1 MLQRL
6 LTLLLLSLIL
16 LPPAARADDAID
28 QIEALL
34 QSVPKSDTPENQK
47 LRESYQQALQ
57 FAREAERYREQS
69 KAYQQILI
77 DYPKESARLKES
89 LHNYQPADRPPLT
102 SLKEEPLRQAIG
114 LSSNRQLNLRKER
127 QGVMDSLNQL
137 ESTGQEYHLRV
148 DDLRK
153 QLQLTRS
160 QLERLS
166 FSSESD
172 RQQEAQLLLTRM
184 KEQSLSDR
192 IQMLE
197 LEQLSAQQR
206 NDLGKLKLQ
215 ELNLAIAD
223 EDEWQASLLTQ
234 QNQLRREKTEQALEE
249 SERLRKQLTTD
260 MPLLLEQQQQNQALS
275 IQLGTLEDQIERVQD
290 EQRSVDKN
298 LFELNELVNS
308 VREQLEWLQISNAY
322 GENLRSKLSDLPPLF
337 PLDKLE
343 SAIVNARMA
352 KYQYESEQDGL
363 KDTRQLRDKLL
374 AEEEVT
380 LDRPQLSVLDNLLK
394 ARRQLLT
401 RLNDASD
408 TLIQEQ
414 TRLKLLYSRQNSK
427 IDEIRE
433 ISASHLF
440 WMPDVRPFTPQVMLG
455 IPAALTLAF
464 NPDNWLQLP
473 YAIAEN
479 NPLSLTLA
487 GIGLLVLAWSWF
499 KLARHLNQ
507 YCDHIAPRIG
517 KVTQDKFSLTSRLL
531 LRSLLASLP
540 LPAMVLMVR
549 GLLEGAWQYPFA
561 VAIARGL
568 GEIWFLLLA
577 LVMARHLTLEKGILI
592 HHFRWPK
599 ERVQQVWNQFRTL
612 LLVLIPSFF
621 VQGMANS
628 YQEHAFYDSLGR
640 MAFMIGAL
648 WLLLFFARLN
658 RERLPLTWG
667 QSDMTKPHLLHHF
680 IWNSLMLAPLLAVI
694 GALFGYFY
702 TSRILLRQLE
712 LSLLMGLGCL
722 LVYYLA
728 RRWMLIQRRRLAF
741 ERAKSKRAEILAQ
754 RGRDDN
760 QEELSSE
767 IPDVV
772 EETELDLD
780 TISAQSLGLVRTLL
794 MLGFTM
800 LVVVQWSDLNSAFS
814 FLSNIEVWQVSSKI
828 GGIEQLSAITLQDLM
843 LTAFVFILTVVT
855 ARNLPGLMELT
866 LLQHLSL
873 SPGTGFA
880 LTTTSKYLVIL
891 IGALTGFSMLGID
904 WSKTQWLVAALSVGL
919 GFGLQEIFANFVSG
933 LIILFEKPIRLGDTV
948 TIRDLT
954 GTVTKI
960 KTRATTIVDWDR
972 KEIIVPNKAFITEQ
986 FINWSLSDAITRVK
1000 LRIRIGLTRDPKL
1013 VQRILEESIQAS
1025 TLVLETPTPEVFLI
1039 EFTDSALIYE
1049 IRLYVNNMDHR
1060 MPITHE
1066 VHSLVLEKMQQQGLT
1081 LPHQQIDIHLSR
1093 G

>member
-16 LPPAARADDAID
+16 LPPAVRADDAID

-102 SLKEEPLRQAIG
+102 SLKEEGLRQAIG

-473 YAIAEN
+473 HAIAEN

-531 LRSLLASLP
+531 LRSLLASIP

-561 VAIARGL
+561 VAVARGL

-592 HHFRWPK
+592 HHFRWPR

>member
-16 LPPAARADDAID
+16 LPPAVRADDAID

-102 SLKEEPLRQAIG
+102 SLKEEALRQAIG

-343 SAIVNARMA
+343 SAIVSARMA

-561 VAIARGL
+561 VAVARGL

-592 HHFRWPK
+592 HHFRWPR
-599 ERVQQVWNQFRTL
+599 EQVQKVWGQFRTL

>member
-6 LTLLLLSLIL
+6 LCLMLCLSL
-16 LPPAARADDAID
+16 LPLSVQADDAIT
-28 QIEALL
+28 QVEELL
-34 QSVPKSDTPENQK
+34 QSVPKADSPENQQ

-57 FAREAERYREQS
+57 YARDAQRYREQS

-89 LHNYQPADRPPLT
+89 LHNYQPQSRPPLS
-102 SLKEEPLRQAIG
+102 SLKEEALSQAIS
-114 LSSNRQLNLRKER
+114 LSNNRQLNLRKER
-127 QGVMDSLNQL
+127 QGVTDSLNQL

-148 DDLRK
+148 DELRK
-153 QLQLTRS
+153 QLQQTRA
-160 QLERLS
+160 LLDRLS
-166 FSSESD
+166 FSNESD
-172 RQQEAQLLLTRM
+172 RLQEAQQLAARL

-215 ELNLAIAD
+215 ELNLAITD
-223 EDEWQASLLTQ
+223 EDEWQASLLAQ
-234 QNQLRREKTEQALEE
+234 QNQLRREKTEQALAE
-249 SERLRKQLTTD
+249 SERLRKQLTSD
-260 MPLLLEQQQQNQALS
+260 LPLLQEQQQQNQALS
-275 IQLGTLEDQIERVQD
+275 IQLGALEDQIERVQD
-290 EQRSVDKN
+290 EQRGIDKS
-298 LFELNELVNS
+298 LSGLNDLVNS

-322 GENLRSKLSDLPPLF
+322 GENLRSKLADLPAYF
-337 PLDKLE
+337 PLDMLE
-343 SAIVNARMA
+343 SAIVKARMA
-352 KYQYESEQDGL
+352 KYQYETEQDAL
-363 KDTRQLRDKLL
+363 KDPAQVRNNLL
-374 AEEEVT
+374 GSDGVT
-380 LDRPQLSVLDNLLK
+380 LDRAQRSVLDNLLK

-401 RLNDASD
+401 RLNEASD

-440 WMPDVRPFTPQVMLG
+440 WMPDVRPLSPAVLLG
-455 IPAALTLAF
+455 VPAALGLALD
-464 NPDNWLQLP
+464 PANWLQLP
-473 YAIAEN
+473 RAIAEN
-479 NPLSLTLA
+479 SPMSLTLA
-487 GIGLLVLAWSWF
+487 GIGLLVLAWCWV
-499 KLARHLNQ
+499 KLARHLAQ
-507 YCDHIAPRIG
+507 YSQYIAPRIG

-531 LRSLLASLP
+531 MRSLLAALP
-540 LPAMVLMVR
+540 LPAMVLMVH
-549 GLLEGAWQYPFA
+549 GLLDGAWQYPFA
-561 VAIARGL
+561 VAVARGFH
-568 GEIWFLLLA
+568 EIWFLLLA
-577 LVMARHLTLEKGILI
+577 LLVARHLTLDNGILI
-592 HHFRWPK
+592 LHFRWQK
-599 ERVQQVWNQFRTL
+599 ERVQRVWGQFRTL
-612 LLVLIPSFF
+612 LLVLIPCFF

-640 MAFMIGAL
+640 LAFVVGAL

-658 RERLPLTWG
+658 REKLPLTWG
-667 QSDMTKPHLLHHF
+667 QADMSKPHLLHHF
-680 IWNSLMLAPLLAVI
+680 VWNCLMLAPLLAVL
-694 GALFGYFY
+694 GSLLGYFY

-722 LVYYLA
+722 LAYYLA
-728 RRWMLIQRRRLAF
+728 HRWMLIQRRRLAF
-741 ERAKSKRAEILAQ
+741 DRAKSKRAEILAQ
-754 RGRDDN
+754 REREEDD
-760 QEELSSE
+760 LSSE

-772 EETELDLD
+772 EEPELDLD

-814 FLSNIEVWQVSSKI
+814 FLSNIEVWQVSSKVA
-828 GGIEQLSAITLQDLM
+828 GIEQLSAITLQDLM

-855 ARNLPGLMELT
+855 ARNLPGLMELG

-880 LTTTSKYLVIL
+880 LTTTSKYMVIL

-954 GTVTKI
+954 GTITKI

-1000 LRIRIGLTRDPKL
+1000 LRIRIGLTQEPKR
-1013 VQRILEESIQAS
+1013 VQQLLEQCVRES
-1025 TLVLETPTPEVFLI
+1025 TLVLDTPTPEVFLI

-1049 IRLYVNNMDHR
+1049 IRLYVNSMDHR

-1066 VHSLVLEKMQQQGLT
+1066 VHSLILDKLNQYGMH
-1081 LPHQQIDIHLSR
+1081 LPHQQIDIRMSR

>member
-6 LTLLLLSLIL
+6 LTLLLLSLML
-16 LPPAARADDAID
+16 LPPAVRADDAIA
-28 QIEALL
+28 QAESLL

-77 DYPKESARLKES
+77 DYPKESARLKDS
-89 LHNYQPADRPPLT
+89 LHNYQPAARPSLA
-102 SLKEEPLRQAIG
+102 SLKEEALRQAIG

-298 LFELNELVNS
+298 LFALNELVNS

-322 GENLRSKLSDLPPLF
+322 GENLRSKLSDLPPQF

-363 KDTRQLRDKLL
+363 KDTRQLRDKLM

-380 LDRPQLSVLDNLLK
+380 LDRPQQAVLDNLLK

-479 NPLSLTLA
+479 SPLSLTLA

-531 LRSLLASLP
+531 LRSLLAALP

-549 GLLEGAWQYPFA
+549 GLLEGAWQYPFSVA
-561 VAIARGL
+561 VARGL

-577 LVMARHLTLEKGILI
+577 LVMARHLTLERGILT
-592 HHFRWPK
+592 HHFRWP
-599 ERVQQVWNQFRTL
+599 RAQVQKVWGQFRTL

-667 QSDMTKPHLLHHF
+667 QTDMTKPHLLHHF

-702 TSRILLRQLE
+702 TSRTLLRQLE
-712 LSLLMGLGCL
+712 LSLLVGLGCL

-772 EETELDLD
+772 EENELDLD

-880 LTTTSKYLVIL
+880 LTTTSKYLMIL

-1025 TLVLETPTPEVFLI
+1025 ALVLETPTPEVFLI

-1066 VHSLVLEKMQQQGLT
+1066 VHSLVLEKMQQQGLP

>member
-6 LTLLLLSLIL
+6 LCLMLCLSL
-16 LPPAARADDAID
+16 LPFSAAQADDAVT
-28 QIEALL
+28 QVEELL
-34 QSVPKSDTPENQK
+34 QSVPKTDTPENQQ

-57 FAREAERYREQS
+57 YARDAQRYREQG

-89 LHNYQPADRPPLT
+89 LHNYQPQPRPPLS
-102 SLKEEPLRQAIG
+102 SLKEETLRQAIS
-114 LSSNRQLNLRKER
+114 LSSNRQINLRKER
-127 QGVMDSLNQL
+127 QAVTDSLNQL
-137 ESTGQEYHLRV
+137 ESTGQEYHVRV
-148 DDLRK
+148 DELRK
-153 QLQLTRS
+153 QLLQTRS
-160 QLERLS
+160 QLDRLS
-166 FSSESD
+166 FSNESD
-172 RQQEAQLLLTRM
+172 RLQEAQQLATRL

-215 ELNLAIAD
+215 ELNLAITD
-223 EDEWQASLLTQ
+223 EDEWQNSLLNQ
-234 QNQLRREKTEQALEE
+234 QNQLRREKTEQALAE
-249 SERLRKQLTTD
+249 SERLRRQLTSD
-260 MPLLLEQQQQNQALS
+260 LPLLQEQQQQNQALS
-275 IQLGTLEDQIERVQD
+275 LQLGALEDQIERVQD
-290 EQRSVDKN
+290 EQRGIDTS
-298 LFELNELVNS
+298 LSGLNDLVNS

-322 GENLRSKLSDLPPLF
+322 GENLRSKLADLPNYF
-337 PLDKLE
+337 PLEKLE
-343 SAIVNARMA
+343 SDIVKARMA
-352 KYQYESEQDGL
+352 KYQYETEQDAL
-363 KDTRQLRDKLL
+363 KDTVQIRNNLL
-374 AEEEVT
+374 SGDEIT
-380 LDRPQLSVLDNLLK
+380 LDRAQQAVLDNLLK

-440 WMPDVRPFTPQVMLG
+440 WMPDVRPLTPAVLLG
-455 IPAALTLAF
+455 VPTALSLLLD
-464 NPDNWLQLP
+464 PVNWLQLP
-473 YAIAEN
+473 RAIVEN
-479 NPLSLTLA
+479 NPMTLTLA
-487 GIGLLVLAWSWF
+487 GLGLLVLAWCWA
-499 KLARHLNQ
+499 KLGRHLVQ
-507 YCDHIAPRIG
+507 YSHYIAPRIG

-531 LRSLLASLP
+531 VRSLLAALP
-540 LPAMVLMVR
+540 LPAMVLMMR
-549 GLLEGAWQYPFA
+549 GLLDGAWQYPFA
-561 VAIARGL
+561 VAVARGL

-577 LVMARHLTLEKGILI
+577 LLVARHLTLEKGILI
-592 HHFRWPK
+592 LHFRWPK
-599 ERVQQVWNQFRTL
+599 EPVQRVWGQFRTL

-640 MAFMIGAL
+640 LAFIVGAL

-658 RERLPLTWG
+658 REKLPLTWG
-667 QSDMTKPHLLHHF
+667 QADMTKPHLLHHF
-680 IWNSLMLAPLLAVI
+680 IWNSLMLAPLLAVL
-694 GALFGYFY
+694 GSLFGYFY

-712 LSLLMGLGCL
+712 LSLLAGLGCL

-728 RRWMLIQRRRLAF
+728 HRWMLIQRRRLAF
-741 ERAKSKRAEILAQ
+741 DRAKQKRAEILAQ
-754 RGRDDN
+754 REREEDD
-760 QEELSSE
+760 LSSE

-772 EETELDLD
+772 EEPELDLD

-814 FLSNIEVWQVSSKI
+814 FLSSIEVWQVSSKVA
-828 GGIEQLSAITLQDLM
+828 GIEQLSAITLQDLM
-843 LTAFVFILTVVT
+843 LTVFAFILTVVT

-880 LTTTSKYLVIL
+880 LTTVSKYLVIL

-1000 LRIRIGLTRDPKL
+1000 LRIRIGLTQEPKR
-1013 VQRILEESIQAS
+1013 VQQLLEQCVQES
-1025 TLVLETPTPEVFLI
+1025 TLVLDTPTPEVFLI

-1066 VHSLVLEKMQQQGLT
+1066 VHSLILEKLNQLGMH
-1081 LPHQQIDIHLSR
+1081 LPHQQIDIRMSR

>member
-6 LTLLLLSLIL
+6 LCLMLCLSL
-16 LPPAARADDAID
+16 LPFSAVQADDAVT
-28 QIEALL
+28 QVEELL
-34 QSVPKSDTPENQK
+34 QSVPKTDSLENQQ

-57 FAREAERYREQS
+57 YARDAQRYREQG

-89 LHNYQPADRPPLT
+89 LHNYQPQPRPPLS
-102 SLKEEPLRQAIG
+102 SLKEETLRQAIS
-114 LSSNRQLNLRKER
+114 LSSNRQINLRKER
-127 QGVMDSLNQL
+127 QAVTDNLNQL
-137 ESTGQEYHLRV
+137 ESTGQEYHVRV
-148 DDLRK
+148 DELRK
-153 QLQLTRS
+153 QLLQTRS
-160 QLERLS
+160 QLDRLS
-166 FSSESD
+166 FSNESD
-172 RQQEAQLLLTRM
+172 RLQEAQQLATRL

-215 ELNLAIAD
+215 ELNLAITD
-223 EDEWQASLLTQ
+223 EDEWQTSLLAQ
-234 QNQLRREKTEQALEE
+234 QNQLRREKTVQALAE
-249 SERLRKQLTTD
+249 SERLRRQLTSD
-260 MPLLLEQQQQNQALS
+260 LPLLQEQQQQNQALS
-275 IQLGTLEDQIERVQD
+275 LQLGALEDQIERVQD
-290 EQRSVDKN
+290 EQRGIDTS
-298 LFELNELVNS
+298 LSGLNDLVNS

-322 GENLRSKLSDLPPLF
+322 GENLRSKLADLPAYF
-337 PLDKLE
+337 PLEKLE
-343 SAIVNARMA
+343 SDIVKARMA
-352 KYQYESEQDGL
+352 KYQYETEQDAL
-363 KDTRQLRDKLL
+363 KDPEQIRNELL
-374 AEEEVT
+374 SGDEIT
-380 LDRPQLSVLDNLLK
+380 LDRAQRAVLDNLLK

-440 WMPDVRPFTPQVMLG
+440 WMPDVRPLTPAVLLG
-455 IPAALTLAF
+455 VPTALSLLLD
-464 NPDNWLQLP
+464 PVNWLQLP
-473 YAIAEN
+473 RAIVEN
-479 NPLSLTLA
+479 NPMTLTLA
-487 GIGLLVLAWSWF
+487 GLGLLVLAWCWA
-499 KLARHLNQ
+499 KLGRHLVQ
-507 YCDHIAPRIG
+507 YSHYIAPRIG

-531 LRSLLASLP
+531 MRSLLAALP
-540 LPAMVLMVR
+540 LPAMVLMMR
-549 GLLEGAWQYPFA
+549 GLLDGAWQYPFA
-561 VAIARGL
+561 VAVARGL

-577 LVMARHLTLEKGILI
+577 LLVARHLTLEKGILI
-592 HHFRWPK
+592 LHFRWQK
-599 ERVQQVWNQFRTL
+599 ERVQKVWGQFRTL

-640 MAFMIGAL
+640 LAFIVGAL

-658 RERLPLTWG
+658 REKLPLTWG
-667 QSDMTKPHLLHHF
+667 QADMTKPHLLHHF
-680 IWNSLMLAPLLAVI
+680 IWNSLMLAPLLAVL
-694 GALFGYFY
+694 GTLFGYFY

-712 LSLLMGLGCL
+712 LSLLAGLSCL

-728 RRWMLIQRRRLAF
+728 HRWMLIQRRRLAF
-741 ERAKSKRAEILAQ
+741 DRAKSKRAEILAQ
-754 RGRDDN
+754 REREDDD
-760 QEELSSE
+760 LSSE

-772 EETELDLD
+772 EEPELDLD

-800 LVVVQWSDLNSAFS
+800 LVLVQWSDLNSAFS
-814 FLSNIEVWQVSSKI
+814 FLSSIEVWQVTSKI

-843 LTAFVFILTVVT
+843 LTAFTFILTVVT

-880 LTTTSKYLVIL
+880 LTTVSKYLVIL

-1000 LRIRIGLTRDPKL
+1000 LRIRIGLTQEPKR
-1013 VQRILEESIQAS
+1013 VQQLLEQCVQES
-1025 TLVLETPTPEVFLI
+1025 TLVLDTPTPEVFLI

-1066 VHSLVLEKMQQQGLT
+1066 VHSLILEKLNQIGMH
-1081 LPHQQIDIHLSR
+1081 LPHQQIDIRMSR

>member
-6 LTLLLLSLIL
+6 LCLMLCLSL
-16 LPPAARADDAID
+16 LPFSAAQADDAVT
-28 QIEALL
+28 QVEELL
-34 QSVPKSDTPENQK
+34 QSVPKTDSPENQQ

-57 FAREAERYREQS
+57 YARDAQRYREQG

-89 LHNYQPADRPPLT
+89 LHNYQPQSRPPLS
-102 SLKEEPLRQAIG
+102 SLKEEALRQAIG
-114 LSSNRQLNLRKER
+114 LSSNRQINLRKER
-127 QGVMDSLNQL
+127 QAVTDSLNQL
-137 ESTGQEYHLRV
+137 ESTGQEYHVRV
-148 DDLRK
+148 DELRK
-153 QLQLTRS
+153 QLLQTRS
-160 QLERLS
+160 QLDRLS
-166 FSSESD
+166 FSNESD
-172 RQQEAQLLLTRM
+172 RLQEAQQLATRL

-215 ELNLAIAD
+215 ELNLAITD
-223 EDEWQASLLTQ
+223 EDEWQNSLLNQ
-234 QNQLRREKTEQALEE
+234 QNQLRREKTEQALAE
-249 SERLRKQLTTD
+249 SERLRRQLTSD
-260 MPLLLEQQQQNQALS
+260 LPLLQEQQQQNQALS
-275 IQLGTLEDQIERVQD
+275 LQLGALEDQIERVQD
-290 EQRSVDKN
+290 EQRGIDTS
-298 LFELNELVNS
+298 LSGLNDLVNS

-322 GENLRSKLSDLPPLF
+322 GENLRSKLADLPNYF
-337 PLDKLE
+337 PLEKLE
-343 SAIVNARMA
+343 SDIVKARMA
-352 KYQYESEQDGL
+352 KYQYETEQDAL
-363 KDTRQLRDKLL
+363 KDTVQTRNNLL
-374 AEEEVT
+374 SGDEIT
-380 LDRPQLSVLDNLLK
+380 LDRAQQAVLDNLLK

-440 WMPDVRPFTPQVMLG
+440 WMPDVRPLTPAVLLG
-455 IPAALTLAF
+455 VPTALSLLLD
-464 NPDNWLQLP
+464 PVNWLQLP
-473 YAIAEN
+473 RAIVEN
-479 NPLSLTLA
+479 NPMTLTLA
-487 GIGLLVLAWSWF
+487 GLGLLVLAWCWA
-499 KLARHLNQ
+499 KLGRHLVQ
-507 YCDHIAPRIG
+507 YSHYIAPRIG

-531 LRSLLASLP
+531 VRSLLAALP
-540 LPAMVLMVR
+540 LPAMVLMMR
-549 GLLEGAWQYPFA
+549 GLLDGAWQYPFA
-561 VAIARGL
+561 VAVARGL

-577 LVMARHLTLEKGILI
+577 LLVARHLTLEKGILI
-592 HHFRWPK
+592 LHFRWPK
-599 ERVQQVWNQFRTL
+599 EPVQRVWGQFRTL

-640 MAFMIGAL
+640 LAFIVGAL

-658 RERLPLTWG
+658 REKLPLTWG
-667 QSDMTKPHLLHHF
+667 QADMTKPHLLHHF
-680 IWNSLMLAPLLAVI
+680 IWNSLMLAPLLAVL
-694 GALFGYFY
+694 GSLFGYFY

-712 LSLLMGLGCL
+712 LSLLAGLGCL

-728 RRWMLIQRRRLAF
+728 HRWMLIQRRRLAF
-741 ERAKSKRAEILAQ
+741 DRAKSKRAEILAQ
-754 RGRDDN
+754 RERDEDD
-760 QEELSSE
+760 LSSE

-772 EETELDLD
+772 EEPELDLD

-814 FLSNIEVWQVSSKI
+814 FLSSIEVWQVSSKVA
-828 GGIEQLSAITLQDLM
+828 GIEQLSAITLQDLM
-843 LTAFVFILTVVT
+843 LTAFAFILTVVT

-880 LTTTSKYLVIL
+880 LTTVSKYLVIL

-1000 LRIRIGLTRDPKL
+1000 LRIRIGLTQEPKR
-1013 VQRILEESIQAS
+1013 VQQLLEQCVQES
-1025 TLVLETPTPEVFLI
+1025 TLVLDTPTPEVFLI

-1066 VHSLVLEKMQQQGLT
+1066 VHSLILEKLNQLGMH
-1081 LPHQQIDIHLSR
+1081 LPHQQIDIRMSR

>member
-16 LPPAARADDAID
+16 LPPAVRADDAIA
-28 QIEALL
+28 QAESLL

-89 LHNYQPADRPPLT
+89 LHNYQPAARPPLA
-102 SLKEEPLRQAIG
+102 SLKEEALRQAIG

-322 GENLRSKLSDLPPLF
+322 GENLRSKLSDLPPQF

-343 SAIVNARMA
+343 SAIVSARMA

-561 VAIARGL
+561 VAVARGL

-592 HHFRWPK
+592 HHFRWPR

>member
-6 LTLLLLSLIL
+6 LCLMLCLSL
-16 LPPAARADDAID
+16 LPFSAAQADDAVT
-28 QIEALL
+28 QVEELL
-34 QSVPKSDTPENQK
+34 QSVPKTDSPENQQ

-57 FAREAERYREQS
+57 YARDAQRYREQG

-89 LHNYQPADRPPLT
+89 LHNYQPQSRPPLS
-102 SLKEEPLRQAIG
+102 SLKEEALRQAIG
-114 LSSNRQLNLRKER
+114 LSSNRQINLRKER
-127 QGVMDSLNQL
+127 QAVTDSLNQL
-137 ESTGQEYHLRV
+137 ESTGQEYHVRV
-148 DDLRK
+148 DELRK
-153 QLQLTRS
+153 QLLQTRS
-160 QLERLS
+160 QLDRLS
-166 FSSESD
+166 FSNESD
-172 RQQEAQLLLTRM
+172 RLQEAQQLATRL

-215 ELNLAIAD
+215 ELNLAITD
-223 EDEWQASLLTQ
+223 EDEWQNSLLNQ
-234 QNQLRREKTEQALEE
+234 QNQLRREKTEQALAE
-249 SERLRKQLTTD
+249 SERLRRQLTSD
-260 MPLLLEQQQQNQALS
+260 LPLLQEQQQQNQALS
-275 IQLGTLEDQIERVQD
+275 LQLGALEDQIERVQD
-290 EQRSVDKN
+290 EQRGIDTS
-298 LFELNELVNS
+298 LSGLNDLVNS

-322 GENLRSKLSDLPPLF
+322 GENLRSKLADLPNYF
-337 PLDKLE
+337 PLEKLE
-343 SAIVNARMA
+343 SDIVKARMA
-352 KYQYESEQDGL
+352 KYQYETEQDAL
-363 KDTRQLRDKLL
+363 KDTVQIRNNLL
-374 AEEEVT
+374 SGDEIT
-380 LDRPQLSVLDNLLK
+380 LDRAQQAVLDNLLK

-440 WMPDVRPFTPQVMLG
+440 WMPDVRPLTPAVLLG
-455 IPAALTLAF
+455 VPTALSLLLD
-464 NPDNWLQLP
+464 PVNWLQLP
-473 YAIAEN
+473 RAIVEN
-479 NPLSLTLA
+479 NPMTLTLA
-487 GIGLLVLAWSWF
+487 GLGLLVLAWCWA
-499 KLARHLNQ
+499 KLGRHLVQ
-507 YCDHIAPRIG
+507 YSHYIAPRIG

-531 LRSLLASLP
+531 VRSLLAALP
-540 LPAMVLMVR
+540 LPAMVLMMR
-549 GLLEGAWQYPFA
+549 GLLDGAWQYPFA
-561 VAIARGL
+561 VAVARGL

-577 LVMARHLTLEKGILI
+577 LLVARHLTLEKGILI
-592 HHFRWPK
+592 LHFRWPK
-599 ERVQQVWNQFRTL
+599 EPVQRVWGQFRTL

-640 MAFMIGAL
+640 LAFIVGAL

-658 RERLPLTWG
+658 REKLPLTWG
-667 QSDMTKPHLLHHF
+667 QADMTKPHLLHHF
-680 IWNSLMLAPLLAVI
+680 IWNSLMLAPLLAVL
-694 GALFGYFY
+694 GSLFGYFY

-712 LSLLMGLGCL
+712 LSLLAGLGCL

-728 RRWMLIQRRRLAF
+728 HRWMLIQRRRLAF
-741 ERAKSKRAEILAQ
+741 DRAKSKRAEILAQ
-754 RGRDDN
+754 RERDEDD
-760 QEELSSE
+760 LSSE

-772 EETELDLD
+772 EEPELDLD
-780 TISAQSLGLVRTLL
+780 TISAQSLGMVRTLL

-814 FLSNIEVWQVSSKI
+814 FLSSIEVWQVSSKVA
-828 GGIEQLSAITLQDLM
+828 GIEQLSAITLQDLM
-843 LTAFVFILTVVT
+843 LTAFAFILTVVT

-880 LTTTSKYLVIL
+880 LTTVSKYLVIL

-1000 LRIRIGLTRDPKL
+1000 LRIRIGLTQEPKR
-1013 VQRILEESIQAS
+1013 VQQLLEQCVQES
-1025 TLVLETPTPEVFLI
+1025 TLVLDTPTPEVFLI

-1066 VHSLVLEKMQQQGLT
+1066 VHSLILEKLNQLGMH
-1081 LPHQQIDIHLSR
+1081 LPHQQIDIRMSR

>member
-6 LTLLLLSLIL
+6 LCLMLCLSL
-16 LPPAARADDAID
+16 LPFSAAQADDAVT
-28 QIEALL
+28 QVEELL
-34 QSVPKSDTPENQK
+34 QSVPKTDSPENQQ

-57 FAREAERYREQS
+57 YARDAQRYREQG

-89 LHNYQPADRPPLT
+89 LHNYQPQSRPPLS
-102 SLKEEPLRQAIG
+102 SLKEEALRQAIG
-114 LSSNRQLNLRKER
+114 LSSNRQINLRKER
-127 QGVMDSLNQL
+127 QAVTDSLNQL
-137 ESTGQEYHLRV
+137 ESTGQEYHVRV
-148 DDLRK
+148 DELRK
-153 QLQLTRS
+153 QLLQTRS
-160 QLERLS
+160 QLDRLS
-166 FSSESD
+166 FSNESD
-172 RQQEAQLLLTRM
+172 RLQEAQQLATRL

-215 ELNLAIAD
+215 ELNLAITD
-223 EDEWQASLLTQ
+223 EDEWQNSLLNQ
-234 QNQLRREKTEQALEE
+234 QNQLRREKTEQALAE
-249 SERLRKQLTTD
+249 SERLRRQLTSD
-260 MPLLLEQQQQNQALS
+260 LPLLQEQQQQNQALS
-275 IQLGTLEDQIERVQD
+275 LQLGALEDQIERVQD
-290 EQRSVDKN
+290 EQRGIDTS
-298 LFELNELVNS
+298 LSGLNDLVNS

-322 GENLRSKLSDLPPLF
+322 GENLRSKLADLPNYF
-337 PLDKLE
+337 PLEKLE
-343 SAIVNARMA
+343 SDIVKARMA
-352 KYQYESEQDGL
+352 KYQYETEQDAL
-363 KDTRQLRDKLL
+363 KDTVQIRNNLL
-374 AEEEVT
+374 SGDEIT
-380 LDRPQLSVLDNLLK
+380 LDRAQQAVLDNLLK

-440 WMPDVRPFTPQVMLG
+440 WMPDVRPLTPAVLLG
-455 IPAALTLAF
+455 VPTALSLLLD
-464 NPDNWLQLP
+464 PVNWLQLP
-473 YAIAEN
+473 RAIVEN
-479 NPLSLTLA
+479 NPMTLTLA
-487 GIGLLVLAWSWF
+487 GLGLLVLAWCWA
-499 KLARHLNQ
+499 KLGRHLVQ
-507 YCDHIAPRIG
+507 YSHYIAPRIG

-531 LRSLLASLP
+531 VRSLLAALP
-540 LPAMVLMVR
+540 LPAMVLMMR
-549 GLLEGAWQYPFA
+549 GLLDGAWQYPFA
-561 VAIARGL
+561 VAVARGL

-577 LVMARHLTLEKGILI
+577 LLVARHLTLEKGILI
-592 HHFRWPK
+592 LHFRWPK
-599 ERVQQVWNQFRTL
+599 EPVQRVWGQFRTL

-640 MAFMIGAL
+640 LAFIVGAL

-658 RERLPLTWG
+658 REKLPLTWG
-667 QSDMTKPHLLHHF
+667 QADMTKPHLLHHF
-680 IWNSLMLAPLLAVI
+680 IWNSLMLAPLLAVL
-694 GALFGYFY
+694 GSLFGYFY

-712 LSLLMGLGCL
+712 LSLLAGLGCL

-728 RRWMLIQRRRLAF
+728 HRWMLIQRRRLAF
-741 ERAKSKRAEILAQ
+741 DRAKSKRAEILAQ
-754 RGRDDN
+754 RERDEDD
-760 QEELSSE
+760 LSSE
-767 IPDVV
+767 IPDAV
-772 EETELDLD
+772 EEPELDLD

-814 FLSNIEVWQVSSKI
+814 FLSSIEVWQVSSKVA
-828 GGIEQLSAITLQDLM
+828 GIEQLSAITLQDLM
-843 LTAFVFILTVVT
+843 LTAFAFILTVVT

-880 LTTTSKYLVIL
+880 LTTVSKYLVIL

-1000 LRIRIGLTRDPKL
+1000 LRIRIGLTQEPKR
-1013 VQRILEESIQAS
+1013 VQQLLEQCVQES
-1025 TLVLETPTPEVFLI
+1025 TLVLDTPTPEVFLI

-1066 VHSLVLEKMQQQGLT
+1066 VHSLILEKLNQLGMH
-1081 LPHQQIDIHLSR
+1081 LPHQQIDIRMSR

>member
-16 LPPAARADDAID
+16 LPPAVRADDAID

-102 SLKEEPLRQAIG
+102 SLKEEALRQAIG

-363 KDTRQLRDKLL
+363 KDTRLLRDKLL

-561 VAIARGL
+561 VAVARGL

-592 HHFRWPK
+592 HHFRWPR

-814 FLSNIEVWQVSSKI
+814 FLSNIEVWQVSNKI

>member
-6 LTLLLLSLIL
+6 LTLLLLSIIL

-102 SLKEEPLRQAIG
+102 SLKEEALRQAIG

-549 GLLEGAWQYPFA
+549 GPLEGAWQYPFA

-592 HHFRWPK
+592 HHFRWPR

>member
-6 LTLLLLSLIL
+6 LCLMLCLSL
-16 LPPAARADDAID
+16 LPFSAVQADDAVT
-28 QIEALL
+28 QVEELL
-34 QSVPKSDTPENQK
+34 QSVPKTDSLENQQ

-57 FAREAERYREQS
+57 YARDAQRYREQG

-89 LHNYQPADRPPLT
+89 LHNYQPQPRPPLS
-102 SLKEEPLRQAIG
+102 SLKEETLRQAIS
-114 LSSNRQLNLRKER
+114 LSSNRQINLRKER
-127 QGVMDSLNQL
+127 QAVTNSLNQL
-137 ESTGQEYHLRV
+137 ESTGQEYHVRV
-148 DDLRK
+148 DELRK
-153 QLQLTRS
+153 QLLQTRS
-160 QLERLS
+160 QLDRLS
-166 FSSESD
+166 FSNESD
-172 RQQEAQLLLTRM
+172 RLQEAQQLATRL

-215 ELNLAIAD
+215 ELNLAITD
-223 EDEWQASLLTQ
+223 EDEWQNSLLAQ
-234 QNQLRREKTEQALEE
+234 QNQLRREKTVQALAE
-249 SERLRKQLTTD
+249 SERLRRQLTSD
-260 MPLLLEQQQQNQALS
+260 LPLLQEQQQQNQALS
-275 IQLGTLEDQIERVQD
+275 LQLGALEDQIERVQD
-290 EQRSVDKN
+290 EQRGIDTS
-298 LFELNELVNS
+298 LSGLNDLVNS

-322 GENLRSKLSDLPPLF
+322 GENLRSKLADLPAYF
-337 PLDKLE
+337 PLEKLE
-343 SAIVNARMA
+343 SDIVKARMA
-352 KYQYESEQDGL
+352 KYQYETEQDAL
-363 KDTRQLRDKLL
+363 KDPAQIRNELL
-374 AEEEVT
+374 SGDEIT
-380 LDRPQLSVLDNLLK
+380 LDRAQRAVLDNLLK

-440 WMPDVRPFTPQVMLG
+440 WMPDVRPLTPAVLLG
-455 IPAALTLAF
+455 VPTALSLLLD
-464 NPDNWLQLP
+464 PVNWLQLP
-473 YAIAEN
+473 RAIVEN
-479 NPLSLTLA
+479 NPMTLTLA
-487 GIGLLVLAWSWF
+487 GLGLLVLAWCWA
-499 KLARHLNQ
+499 KLGRHLVQ
-507 YCDHIAPRIG
+507 YSHYIAPRIG

-531 LRSLLASLP
+531 MRSLLAALP

-549 GLLEGAWQYPFA
+549 GLLDGAWQYPFA
-561 VAIARGL
+561 VAVARGL

-577 LVMARHLTLEKGILI
+577 LLVARHLTLEKGILI
-592 HHFRWPK
+592 LHFRWQK
-599 ERVQQVWNQFRTL
+599 ERVQKVWGQFRTL

-640 MAFMIGAL
+640 LAFIVGAL

-658 RERLPLTWG
+658 REKLPLTWG
-667 QSDMTKPHLLHHF
+667 QADMTKPHLLHHF
-680 IWNSLMLAPLLAVI
+680 IWNSLMLAPLLAVL
-694 GALFGYFY
+694 GTLFGYFY

-712 LSLLMGLGCL
+712 LSLLAGLGCL

-728 RRWMLIQRRRLAF
+728 HRWMLIQRRRLAF
-741 ERAKSKRAEILAQ
+741 DRAKSKRAEILAQ
-754 RGRDDN
+754 REREDDD
-760 QEELSSE
+760 LSSE

-772 EETELDLD
+772 EEPELDLD

-800 LVVVQWSDLNSAFS
+800 LVLVQWSDLNSAFS
-814 FLSNIEVWQVSSKI
+814 FLSSIEVWQVSSKVA
-828 GGIEQLSAITLQDLM
+828 GIEQLSAITLQDLM
-843 LTAFVFILTVVT
+843 LTAFAFILTVVT

-880 LTTTSKYLVIL
+880 LTTVSKYLVIL

-1000 LRIRIGLTRDPKL
+1000 LRIRIGLTQEPKR
-1013 VQRILEESIQAS
+1013 VQQLLEQCVQES
-1025 TLVLETPTPEVFLI
+1025 TLVLDTPTPEVFLI

-1066 VHSLVLEKMQQQGLT
+1066 VHSLILEKLNQLGMH
-1081 LPHQQIDIHLSR
+1081 LPHQQIDIRMSR

>member
-16 LPPAARADDAID
+16 LPPAVRADDAID

-102 SLKEEPLRQAIG
+102 SLKEEALRQAIG

-561 VAIARGL
+561 VAVARGL

-577 LVMARHLTLEKGILI
+577 LVMARHLTLERGILT
-592 HHFRWPK
+592 HHFRWPR

>member
-1 MLQRL
+1 
-6 LTLLLLSLIL
+6 
-16 LPPAARADDAID
+16 
-28 QIEALL
+28 
-34 QSVPKSDTPENQK
+34 
-47 LRESYQQALQ
+47 
-57 FAREAERYREQS
+57 
-69 KAYQQILI
+69 
-77 DYPKESARLKES
+77 
-89 LHNYQPADRPPLT
+89 
-102 SLKEEPLRQAIG
+102 
-114 LSSNRQLNLRKER
+114 
-127 QGVMDSLNQL
+127 
-137 ESTGQEYHLRV
+137 
-148 DDLRK
+148 
-153 QLQLTRS
+153 LQLG
-160 QLERLS
+160 
-166 FSSESD
+166 
-172 RQQEAQLLLTRM
+172 A
-184 KEQSLSDR
+184 
-192 IQMLE
+192 
-197 LEQLSAQQR
+197 
-206 NDLGKLKLQ
+206 
-215 ELNLAIAD
+215 
-223 EDEWQASLLTQ
+223 
-234 QNQLRREKTEQALEE
+234 
-249 SERLRKQLTTD
+249 
-260 MPLLLEQQQQNQALS
+260 
-275 IQLGTLEDQIERVQD
+275 LEDQIERVQD
-290 EQRSVDKN
+290 EQRGIDTS
-298 LFELNELVNS
+298 LSGLNDLVNS

-322 GENLRSKLSDLPPLF
+322 GENLRSKLADLPNYF
-337 PLDKLE
+337 PLEKLE
-343 SAIVNARMA
+343 SDIVKARMA
-352 KYQYESEQDGL
+352 KYQYETEQDAL
-363 KDTRQLRDKLL
+363 KDTVQIRNNLL
-374 AEEEVT
+374 SGDEIT
-380 LDRPQLSVLDNLLK
+380 LDRAQQAVLDNLLK

-440 WMPDVRPFTPQVMLG
+440 WMPDVRPLTPAVLLG
-455 IPAALTLAF
+455 VPTALSLLLD
-464 NPDNWLQLP
+464 PVNWLQLP
-473 YAIAEN
+473 RAIVEN
-479 NPLSLTLA
+479 NPMTLTLA
-487 GIGLLVLAWSWF
+487 GLGLLVLAWCWA
-499 KLARHLNQ
+499 KLGRHLVQ
-507 YCDHIAPRIG
+507 YSHYIAPRIG

-531 LRSLLASLP
+531 VRSLLAALP
-540 LPAMVLMVR
+540 LPAMVLMMR
-549 GLLEGAWQYPFA
+549 GLLDGAWQYPFA
-561 VAIARGL
+561 VAVARGL

-577 LVMARHLTLEKGILI
+577 LLVARHLTLEKGILI
-592 HHFRWPK
+592 LHFRWPK
-599 ERVQQVWNQFRTL
+599 EPVQRVWGQFRTL

-640 MAFMIGAL
+640 LAFIVGAL

-658 RERLPLTWG
+658 REKLPLTWG
-667 QSDMTKPHLLHHF
+667 QADMTKPHLLHHF
-680 IWNSLMLAPLLAVI
+680 IWNSLMLAPLLAVL
-694 GALFGYFY
+694 GSLFGYFY

-712 LSLLMGLGCL
+712 LSLLAGLGCL

-728 RRWMLIQRRRLAF
+728 HRWMLIQRRRLAF
-741 ERAKSKRAEILAQ
+741 DRAKSKRAEILAQ
-754 RGRDDN
+754 RERDEDD
-760 QEELSSE
+760 LSSE

-772 EETELDLD
+772 EEPELDLD

-814 FLSNIEVWQVSSKI
+814 FLSSIEVWQVSSKVA
-828 GGIEQLSAITLQDLM
+828 GIEQLSAITLQDLM
-843 LTAFVFILTVVT
+843 LTAFAFILTVVT

-880 LTTTSKYLVIL
+880 LTTVSKYLVIL

-1000 LRIRIGLTRDPKL
+1000 LRIRIGLTQEPKR
-1013 VQRILEESIQAS
+1013 VQQLLELCVQESS
-1025 TLVLETPTPEVFLI
+1025 LVLDTPTPEVFLI

-1066 VHSLVLEKMQQQGLT
+1066 VHSLILEKLNQLGMH
-1081 LPHQQIDIHLSR
+1081 LPHQQIDIRMSR

>member
-6 LTLLLLSLIL
+6 LCLMLCLSL
-16 LPPAARADDAID
+16 LPFSAVQADDAVT
-28 QIEALL
+28 QVEELL
-34 QSVPKSDTPENQK
+34 QSVPKTDSLENQQ

-57 FAREAERYREQS
+57 YARDAQRYREQG

-89 LHNYQPADRPPLT
+89 LHNYQPQPRPPLS
-102 SLKEEPLRQAIG
+102 SLKEETLRQAIS
-114 LSSNRQLNLRKER
+114 LSSNRQINLRKER
-127 QGVMDSLNQL
+127 QAVTDSLNQL
-137 ESTGQEYHLRV
+137 ESTGQEYHVRV
-148 DDLRK
+148 DELRK
-153 QLQLTRS
+153 QLLQTRAQLD
-160 QLERLS
+160 RLS
-166 FSSESD
+166 FSNESD
-172 RQQEAQLLLTRM
+172 RLQEAQQLATRL

-215 ELNLAIAD
+215 ELNLAITD
-223 EDEWQASLLTQ
+223 EDEWQNSLLAQ
-234 QNQLRREKTEQALEE
+234 QNQLRREKTVQALAE
-249 SERLRKQLTTD
+249 SERLRRQLTSD
-260 MPLLLEQQQQNQALS
+260 LPLLQEQQQQNQALS
-275 IQLGTLEDQIERVQD
+275 LQLGALEDQIERVQD
-290 EQRSVDKN
+290 EQRGVDTS
-298 LFELNELVNS
+298 LSGLNDLVNS

-322 GENLRSKLSDLPPLF
+322 GENLRSKLADLPAYF
-337 PLDKLE
+337 PLEKLE
-343 SAIVNARMA
+343 SDIVKARMA
-352 KYQYESEQDGL
+352 KYQYETEQDAL
-363 KDTRQLRDKLL
+363 KDPAQIRNELL
-374 AEEEVT
+374 SGDEIT
-380 LDRPQLSVLDNLLK
+380 LDRAQRAVLDNLLK

-440 WMPDVRPFTPQVMLG
+440 WMPDVRPLTPAVLLG
-455 IPAALTLAF
+455 VPTALSLLLD
-464 NPDNWLQLP
+464 PVNWLQLP
-473 YAIAEN
+473 RAIVEN
-479 NPLSLTLA
+479 NPMTLTLA
-487 GIGLLVLAWSWF
+487 GLGLLVLAWCWA
-499 KLARHLNQ
+499 KLGRHLVQ
-507 YCDHIAPRIG
+507 YSHYIAPRIG

-531 LRSLLASLP
+531 MRSLLAALP
-540 LPAMVLMVR
+540 LPAMVLMMR
-549 GLLEGAWQYPFA
+549 GLLDGAWQYPFA
-561 VAIARGL
+561 VAVARGL

-577 LVMARHLTLEKGILI
+577 LLVARHLTLEKGILI
-592 HHFRWPK
+592 LHFRWQK
-599 ERVQQVWNQFRTL
+599 ERVQKVWGQFRTL

-640 MAFMIGAL
+640 LAFIVGAL

-658 RERLPLTWG
+658 REKLPLTWG
-667 QSDMTKPHLLHHF
+667 QADMTKPHLLHHF
-680 IWNSLMLAPLLAVI
+680 IWNSLMLAPLLAVL
-694 GALFGYFY
+694 GTLFGYFY

-712 LSLLMGLGCL
+712 LSLLAGLGCL

-728 RRWMLIQRRRLAF
+728 HRWMLIQRRRLAF
-741 ERAKSKRAEILAQ
+741 DRAKSKRAEILAQ
-754 RGRDDN
+754 REREDDD
-760 QEELSSE
+760 LSSE

-772 EETELDLD
+772 EEPELDLD

-800 LVVVQWSDLNSAFS
+800 LVLVQWSDLNSAFS
-814 FLSNIEVWQVSSKI
+814 FLSSIEVWQVSSKVA
-828 GGIEQLSAITLQDLM
+828 GIEQLSAITLQDLM
-843 LTAFVFILTVVT
+843 LTAFAFILTVVT

-880 LTTTSKYLVIL
+880 LTTVSKYLVIL

-1000 LRIRIGLTRDPKL
+1000 LRIRIGLTQEPKR
-1013 VQRILEESIQAS
+1013 VQQLLEQCVQES
-1025 TLVLETPTPEVFLI
+1025 TLVLDTPTPEVFLI

-1066 VHSLVLEKMQQQGLT
+1066 VHSLILEKLNQLGMH
-1081 LPHQQIDIHLSR
+1081 LPHQQIDIRMSR

>member
-6 LTLLLLSLIL
+6 LCLMLCLSL
-16 LPPAARADDAID
+16 LPFSAAQADDAVT
-28 QIEALL
+28 QVEELL
-34 QSVPKSDTPENQK
+34 QSVPKTDSPENQQ

-57 FAREAERYREQS
+57 YARDAQRYREQG

-89 LHNYQPADRPPLT
+89 LHNYQPQSRPPLS
-102 SLKEEPLRQAIG
+102 SLKEEALRQAIS
-114 LSSNRQLNLRKER
+114 LSSNRQINLRKER
-127 QGVMDSLNQL
+127 QAVTDSLNQL
-137 ESTGQEYHLRV
+137 ESTGQEYHVRV
-148 DDLRK
+148 DELRK
-153 QLQLTRS
+153 QLLQTRS
-160 QLERLS
+160 QLDRLS
-166 FSSESD
+166 FSNESD
-172 RQQEAQLLLTRM
+172 RLQEAQQLATRL

-215 ELNLAIAD
+215 ELNLAITD
-223 EDEWQASLLTQ
+223 EDEWQNSLLNQ
-234 QNQLRREKTEQALEE
+234 QNQLRREKTEQALAE
-249 SERLRKQLTTD
+249 SERLRRQLTSD
-260 MPLLLEQQQQNQALS
+260 LPLLQEQQQQNQALS
-275 IQLGTLEDQIERVQD
+275 LQLGALEDQIERVQD
-290 EQRSVDKN
+290 EQRGIDTSLSGLSD
-298 LFELNELVNS
+298 LVNS

-322 GENLRSKLSDLPPLF
+322 GENLRSKLADLPAYF
-337 PLDKLE
+337 PLEKLE
-343 SAIVNARMA
+343 SDIVKARMA
-352 KYQYESEQDGL
+352 KYQYETEQDAL
-363 KDTRQLRDKLL
+363 KDPVQIRNNLL
-374 AEEEVT
+374 SGDEIT
-380 LDRPQLSVLDNLLK
+380 LDRAQRAVLDNLLK

-440 WMPDVRPFTPQVMLG
+440 WMPDVRPLTPAVLLG
-455 IPAALTLAF
+455 VPTALSLLLD
-464 NPDNWLQLP
+464 PVNWLQLP
-473 YAIAEN
+473 RAIVEN
-479 NPLSLTLA
+479 NPMTLTLA
-487 GIGLLVLAWSWF
+487 GLGLLVLAWCWA
-499 KLARHLNQ
+499 KLGRHLVQ
-507 YCDHIAPRIG
+507 YSHYIAPRIG

-531 LRSLLASLP
+531 VRSLLAALP
-540 LPAMVLMVR
+540 LPAMVLMMR
-549 GLLEGAWQYPFA
+549 GLLDGAWQYPFA
-561 VAIARGL
+561 VAVARGL

-577 LVMARHLTLEKGILI
+577 LLVARHLTLEKGILI
-592 HHFRWPK
+592 LHFRWPK
-599 ERVQQVWNQFRTL
+599 EPVQRVWGQFRTL

-628 YQEHAFYDSLGR
+628 YQEHAVYDSLGR
-640 MAFMIGAL
+640 LAFIIGAL

-667 QSDMTKPHLLHHF
+667 QADMTKPHLLHHF
-680 IWNSLMLAPLLAVI
+680 IWNSLMLAPLLAVL
-694 GALFGYFY
+694 GSLFGYFY

-712 LSLLMGLGCL
+712 LSLLAGLGCL
-722 LVYYLA
+722 LIYYLA
-728 RRWMLIQRRRLAF
+728 HRWMLIQRRRLAF
-741 ERAKSKRAEILAQ
+741 DRAKSKRAEILAQ
-754 RGRDDN
+754 RERDEDD
-760 QEELSSE
+760 LSSE
-767 IPDVV
+767 IPDAV
-772 EETELDLD
+772 EEPELDLD

-814 FLSNIEVWQVSSKI
+814 FLSSIEVWQVSSKVA
-828 GGIEQLSAITLQDLM
+828 GIEQLSAITLQDLM
-843 LTAFVFILTVVT
+843 LTAFAFILTVVT

-880 LTTTSKYLVIL
+880 LTTVSKYLVIL

-1000 LRIRIGLTRDPKL
+1000 LRIRIGLTQEPKR
-1013 VQRILEESIQAS
+1013 VQQLLEQCVQES
-1025 TLVLETPTPEVFLI
+1025 TLVLDTPTPEVFLI

-1066 VHSLVLEKMQQQGLT
+1066 VHSLILEKLNQLGMP
-1081 LPHQQIDIHLSR
+1081 LPHQQIDIRMSR

>member
-16 LPPAARADDAID
+16 LPPAVRADDAID

-77 DYPKESARLKES
+77 DYPKESARLNES

-102 SLKEEPLRQAIG
+102 SLKEEALRQAIG

-507 YCDHIAPRIG
+507 YCDNIAPQIG

-561 VAIARGL
+561 VAVARGL

-577 LVMARHLTLEKGILI
+577 LVMARHLTLERGILT
-592 HHFRWPK
+592 HHFRWPR

-741 ERAKSKRAEILAQ
+741 ERAKSKRAEILAL

>member
-6 LTLLLLSLIL
+6 LCLMLCLSL
-16 LPPAARADDAID
+16 LPFSAAQADDAVT
-28 QIEALL
+28 QVEELL
-34 QSVPKSDTPENQK
+34 QSVPKTDSPENQQ

-57 FAREAERYREQS
+57 YARDAQRYREQG

-89 LHNYQPADRPPLT
+89 LHNYQPQSRPPLS
-102 SLKEEPLRQAIG
+102 SLKEEALRQAIG
-114 LSSNRQLNLRKER
+114 LSSNRQINLRKER
-127 QGVMDSLNQL
+127 QAVTDSLNQL
-137 ESTGQEYHLRV
+137 ESTGQEYHVRV
-148 DDLRK
+148 DELRK
-153 QLQLTRS
+153 QLLQTRS
-160 QLERLS
+160 QLDRLS
-166 FSSESD
+166 FSNESD
-172 RQQEAQLLLTRM
+172 RLQEAQQLATRL

-215 ELNLAIAD
+215 ELNLAITD
-223 EDEWQASLLTQ
+223 EDEWQNSLLNQ
-234 QNQLRREKTEQALEE
+234 QNQLRREKTEQALAE
-249 SERLRKQLTTD
+249 SERLRRQLTSD
-260 MPLLLEQQQQNQALS
+260 LPLLQEQQQQNQALS
-275 IQLGTLEDQIERVQD
+275 LQLGALEDQIERVQD
-290 EQRSVDKN
+290 EQRGIDTS
-298 LFELNELVNS
+298 LSGLNDLVNS

-322 GENLRSKLSDLPPLF
+322 GENLRSKLADLPNYF
-337 PLDKLE
+337 PLEKLE
-343 SAIVNARMA
+343 SDIVKARMA
-352 KYQYESEQDGL
+352 KYQYETEQDAL
-363 KDTRQLRDKLL
+363 KDTVQIRNNLL
-374 AEEEVT
+374 SGDEIT
-380 LDRPQLSVLDNLLK
+380 LDRAQQAVLDNLLK

-427 IDEIRE
+427 IDEIHE

-440 WMPDVRPFTPQVMLG
+440 WMPDVRPLTPAVLLG
-455 IPAALTLAF
+455 VPTALSLLLD
-464 NPDNWLQLP
+464 PVNWLQLP
-473 YAIAEN
+473 RAIVEN
-479 NPLSLTLA
+479 NPMTLTLA
-487 GIGLLVLAWSWF
+487 GLGLLVLAWCWA
-499 KLARHLNQ
+499 KLGRHLVQ
-507 YCDHIAPRIG
+507 YSHYIAPRIG

-531 LRSLLASLP
+531 VRSLLAALP
-540 LPAMVLMVR
+540 LPAMVLMMR
-549 GLLEGAWQYPFA
+549 GLLDGAWQYPFA
-561 VAIARGL
+561 VAVARGL

-577 LVMARHLTLEKGILI
+577 LLVARHLTLEKGILI
-592 HHFRWPK
+592 LHFRWPK
-599 ERVQQVWNQFRTL
+599 EPVQRVWGQFRTL

-640 MAFMIGAL
+640 LAFIVGAL

-658 RERLPLTWG
+658 REKLPLTWG
-667 QSDMTKPHLLHHF
+667 QADMTKPHLLHHF
-680 IWNSLMLAPLLAVI
+680 IWNSLMLAPLLAVL
-694 GALFGYFY
+694 GSLFGYFY

-712 LSLLMGLGCL
+712 LSLLAGLGCL

-728 RRWMLIQRRRLAF
+728 HRWMLIQRRRLAF
-741 ERAKSKRAEILAQ
+741 DRAKSKRAEILAQ
-754 RGRDDN
+754 RERDEDD
-760 QEELSSE
+760 LSSE

-772 EETELDLD
+772 EEPELDLD

-814 FLSNIEVWQVSSKI
+814 FLSSIEVWQVSSKVA
-828 GGIEQLSAITLQDLM
+828 GIEQLSAITLQDLM
-843 LTAFVFILTVVT
+843 LTAFAFILTVVT

-880 LTTTSKYLVIL
+880 LTTVSKYLVIL

-1000 LRIRIGLTRDPKL
+1000 LRIRIGLTQEPKR
-1013 VQRILEESIQAS
+1013 VQQLLEQCVQES
-1025 TLVLETPTPEVFLI
+1025 TLVLDTPTPEVFLI

-1066 VHSLVLEKMQQQGLT
+1066 VHSLILEKLNQLGMH
-1081 LPHQQIDIHLSR
+1081 LPHQQIDIRMSR

>member
-6 LTLLLLSLIL
+6 LTLFLFCLVPLSS
-16 LPPAARADDAID
+16 AWAEDSVTQA
-28 QIEALL
+28 EALL

-77 DYPKESARLKES
+77 DYPQESSRLKES
-89 LHNYQPADRPPLT
+89 LHNYQPAARPPL
-102 SLKEEPLRQAIG
+102 SRLKEETLRQAIG
-114 LSSNRQLNLRKER
+114 LSNNRQLNLRKER

-160 QLERLS
+160 QLDRLS
-166 FSSESD
+166 LGSESD
-172 RQQEAQLLLTRM
+172 RLLEAQQLVTRM

-223 EDEWQASLLTQ
+223 EDEWQTSLLNQ
-234 QNQLRREKTEQALEE
+234 QNQLRREKTEQALAE
-249 SERLRKQLTTD
+249 SERLRKQLTSD
-260 MPLLLEQQQQNQALS
+260 MPLLLEQQKQNQALS
-275 IQLGTLEDQIERVQD
+275 LQLSGLEDEIERVQD
-290 EQRSVDKN
+290 EQRTIDKN
-298 LFELNELVNS
+298 LFTLNELVNS

-322 GENLRSKLSDLPPLF
+322 GENLRSKLADLPAYF

-343 SAIVNARMA
+343 SAIVNARRA
-352 KYQYESEQDGL
+352 KYQYETEQDDL
-363 KDTRQLRDKLL
+363 VDPRQLREQLL
-374 AEEEVT
+374 AGEEVT
-380 LDRPQLSVLDNLLK
+380 LDRSQQAVLDNLLK

-433 ISASHLF
+433 LSASHLF
-440 WMPDVRPFTPQVMLG
+440 WLPDVRPFTPQVILG
-455 IPAALTLAF
+455 IPAALALAF
-464 NPDNWLQLP
+464 NPNNWLQLP
-473 YAIAEN
+473 RAIAEN
-479 NPLSLTLA
+479 NPLTLTMA
-487 GIGLLVLAWSWF
+487 GLGLLVLAWSWF
-499 KLARHLNQ
+499 KLAGHLVRF
-507 YCDHIAPRIG
+507 CEHVAPRIG

-531 LRSLLASLP
+531 LRTLIASLP
-540 LPAMVLMVR
+540 FPAMVLMVR
-549 GLLEGAWQYPFA
+549 GLLEGVWQYPFA
-561 VAIARGL
+561 VAVGRGL

-577 LVMARHLTLEKGILI
+577 LMMARHLTLEKGILI
-592 HHFRWPK
+592 HHFRWSK
-599 ERVQQVWNQFRTL
+599 ERVQRVWGQFRTL

-640 MAFMIGAL
+640 LAFIIGAL

-667 QSDMTKPHLLHHF
+667 QSDMSKPHLLHHF

-694 GALFGYFY
+694 GSLFGYFY
-702 TSRILLRQLE
+702 TSRTLLRQLE
-712 LSLLMGLGCL
+712 LSLLMGLGAL

-754 RGRDDN
+754 RDDPN
-760 QEELSSE
+760 SDLSSE

-772 EETELDLD
+772 EEAELDLD
-780 TISAQSLGLVRTLL
+780 TISAQSLGLARTLL

-800 LVVVQWSDLNSAFS
+800 LLLVQWSDLNSAFS
-814 FLSNIEVWQVSSKI
+814 FLSNIEVWQVSNKI

-843 LTAFVFILTVVT
+843 MTAFIFILTVVT

-880 LTTTSKYLVIL
+880 LTTVSKYLVIL

-1025 TLVLETPTPEVFLI
+1025 TLVLESPTPEVFLV

-1066 VHSLVLEKMQQQGLT
+1066 VHSLVLDKLQQQGLT
-1081 LPHQQIDIHLSR
+1081 LPHQQIDIHLTR

>member
-6 LTLLLLSLIL
+6 LCLMLCLSL
-16 LPPAARADDAID
+16 LPFSAAQADDAVT
-28 QIEALL
+28 QVEELL
-34 QSVPKSDTPENQK
+34 QSVPKTDNPENQQ

-57 FAREAERYREQS
+57 YARDAQRYREQG

-89 LHNYQPADRPPLT
+89 LHNYQPQSRPPLS
-102 SLKEEPLRQAIG
+102 SLKEEALRQAIS
-114 LSSNRQLNLRKER
+114 LSSNRQINLRKER
-127 QGVMDSLNQL
+127 QAVTDSLNQL
-137 ESTGQEYHLRV
+137 ESTGQEYHVRV
-148 DDLRK
+148 DELRK
-153 QLQLTRS
+153 QLLQTRS
-160 QLERLS
+160 QLDRLS
-166 FSSESD
+166 FSNESD
-172 RQQEAQLLLTRM
+172 RLQEAQQLATRL

-215 ELNLAIAD
+215 ELNLAITD
-223 EDEWQASLLTQ
+223 EDEWQNSLLNQ
-234 QNQLRREKTEQALEE
+234 QNQLRREKTEQALAE
-249 SERLRKQLTTD
+249 SERLRRQLTSD
-260 MPLLLEQQQQNQALS
+260 LPLLQEQQQQNQALS
-275 IQLGTLEDQIERVQD
+275 LQLGALEDQIERVQD
-290 EQRSVDKN
+290 EQRGIDTSLSGLSD
-298 LFELNELVNS
+298 LVNS

-322 GENLRSKLSDLPPLF
+322 GENLRSKLADLPAYF
-337 PLDKLE
+337 PLEKLE
-343 SAIVNARMA
+343 SDIVKARMA
-352 KYQYESEQDGL
+352 KYQYETEQDAL
-363 KDTRQLRDKLL
+363 KDPVQIRNNLL
-374 AEEEVT
+374 SGDEIT
-380 LDRPQLSVLDNLLK
+380 LDRAQRAVLDNLLK

-440 WMPDVRPFTPQVMLG
+440 WMPDVRPLTPAVLLG
-455 IPAALTLAF
+455 VPTALSLLLD
-464 NPDNWLQLP
+464 PVNWLQLP
-473 YAIAEN
+473 RAIVEN
-479 NPLSLTLA
+479 NPMTLTLA
-487 GIGLLVLAWSWF
+487 GLGLLVLAWCWA
-499 KLARHLNQ
+499 KLGRHLVQ
-507 YCDHIAPRIG
+507 YSHYIAPRIG

-531 LRSLLASLP
+531 VRSLLAALP
-540 LPAMVLMVR
+540 LPAMVLMMR
-549 GLLEGAWQYPFA
+549 GLLDGAWQYPFA
-561 VAIARGL
+561 VAVARGL

-577 LVMARHLTLEKGILI
+577 LLVARHLTLEKGILI
-592 HHFRWPK
+592 LHFRWPK
-599 ERVQQVWNQFRTL
+599 ESVQRVWGQFRTL

-628 YQEHAFYDSLGR
+628 YQEHAVYDSLGR
-640 MAFMIGAL
+640 LAFIIGAL

-667 QSDMTKPHLLHHF
+667 QADMTKPHLLHHF
-680 IWNSLMLAPLLAVI
+680 IWNSLMLAPLLAVL
-694 GALFGYFY
+694 GSLFGYFY

-712 LSLLMGLGCL
+712 LSLLAGLGCL
-722 LVYYLA
+722 LIYYLA
-728 RRWMLIQRRRLAF
+728 HRWMLIQRRRLAF
-741 ERAKSKRAEILAQ
+741 DRAKSKRAEILAQ
-754 RGRDDN
+754 REREDDD
-760 QEELSSE
+760 LSSE
-767 IPDVV
+767 IPDAV
-772 EETELDLD
+772 EEPELDLD

-814 FLSNIEVWQVSSKI
+814 FLSSIEVWQVSSKVA
-828 GGIEQLSAITLQDLM
+828 GIEQLSAITLQDLM
-843 LTAFVFILTVVT
+843 LTAFAFILTVVT

-880 LTTTSKYLVIL
+880 LTTVSKYLVIL

-1000 LRIRIGLTRDPKL
+1000 LRIRIGLTQEPKR
-1013 VQRILEESIQAS
+1013 VQQLLEQCVQES
-1025 TLVLETPTPEVFLI
+1025 TLVLDTPTPEVFLI

-1066 VHSLVLEKMQQQGLT
+1066 VHSLILEKLNQLGMP
-1081 LPHQQIDIHLSR
+1081 LPHQQIDIRMSR

>member
-6 LTLLLLSLIL
+6 LCLMLCLSL
-16 LPPAARADDAID
+16 LPFSAAQADDAVT
-28 QIEALL
+28 QVEELL
-34 QSVPKSDTPENQK
+34 QSVPKTDTPENQQ

-57 FAREAERYREQS
+57 YARDAQRYREQG

-89 LHNYQPADRPPLT
+89 LHNYQPQSRPPLS
-102 SLKEEPLRQAIG
+102 SLKEEALRQAIG
-114 LSSNRQLNLRKER
+114 LSSNRQINLRKER
-127 QGVMDSLNQL
+127 QAVTDSLNQL
-137 ESTGQEYHLRV
+137 ESTGQEYHVRV
-148 DDLRK
+148 DELRK
-153 QLQLTRS
+153 QLLQTRS
-160 QLERLS
+160 QLDRLS
-166 FSSESD
+166 FSNESD
-172 RQQEAQLLLTRM
+172 RLQEAQQLATRL

-215 ELNLAIAD
+215 ELNLAITD
-223 EDEWQASLLTQ
+223 EDEWQNSLLNQ
-234 QNQLRREKTEQALEE
+234 QNQLRREKTEQALAE
-249 SERLRKQLTTD
+249 SERLRRQLTSD
-260 MPLLLEQQQQNQALS
+260 LPLLQEQQQQNQALS
-275 IQLGTLEDQIERVQD
+275 LQLGALEDQIERVQD
-290 EQRSVDKN
+290 EQRGIDTS
-298 LFELNELVNS
+298 LSGLNDLVNS

-322 GENLRSKLSDLPPLF
+322 GENLRSKLADLPNYF
-337 PLDKLE
+337 PLEKLE
-343 SAIVNARMA
+343 SDIVKARMA
-352 KYQYESEQDGL
+352 KYQYETEQDAL
-363 KDTRQLRDKLL
+363 KDTVQIRNNLL
-374 AEEEVT
+374 SGDEIT
-380 LDRPQLSVLDNLLK
+380 LDRAQQAVLDNLLK

-440 WMPDVRPFTPQVMLG
+440 WMPDVRPLTPAVLLG
-455 IPAALTLAF
+455 VPTALSLLLD
-464 NPDNWLQLP
+464 PVNWLQLP
-473 YAIAEN
+473 RAIVEN
-479 NPLSLTLA
+479 NPMTLTLA
-487 GIGLLVLAWSWF
+487 GLGLLVLAWCWA
-499 KLARHLNQ
+499 KLGRHLVQ
-507 YCDHIAPRIG
+507 YSHYIAPRIG

-531 LRSLLASLP
+531 VRSLLAALP
-540 LPAMVLMVR
+540 LPAMVLMMR
-549 GLLEGAWQYPFA
+549 GLLDGAWQYPFA
-561 VAIARGL
+561 VAVARGL

-577 LVMARHLTLEKGILI
+577 LLVARHLTLEKGILI
-592 HHFRWPK
+592 LHFRWPK
-599 ERVQQVWNQFRTL
+599 EPVQRVWGQFRTL

-640 MAFMIGAL
+640 LAFIVGAL

-658 RERLPLTWG
+658 REKLPLTWG
-667 QSDMTKPHLLHHF
+667 QADMTKPHLLHHF
-680 IWNSLMLAPLLAVI
+680 IWNSLMLAPLLAVL
-694 GALFGYFY
+694 GSLFGYFY

-712 LSLLMGLGCL
+712 LSLLAGLGCL

-728 RRWMLIQRRRLAF
+728 HRWMLIQRRRLAF
-741 ERAKSKRAEILAQ
+741 DRAKSKRAEILAQ
-754 RGRDDN
+754 RERDEDD
-760 QEELSSE
+760 LSSE

-772 EETELDLD
+772 EEPELDLD

-814 FLSNIEVWQVSSKI
+814 FLSSIEVWQVSSKVA
-828 GGIEQLSAITLQDLM
+828 GIEQLSAITLQDLM
-843 LTAFVFILTVVT
+843 LTAFAFILTVVT

-880 LTTTSKYLVIL
+880 LTTVSKYLVIL

-1000 LRIRIGLTRDPKL
+1000 LRIRIGLTQEPKR
-1013 VQRILEESIQAS
+1013 VQQLLEQCVQES
-1025 TLVLETPTPEVFLI
+1025 TLVLDTPTPEVFLI

-1066 VHSLVLEKMQQQGLT
+1066 VHSLILEKLNQLGMH
-1081 LPHQQIDIHLSR
+1081 LPHQQIDIRMSR

>member
-1 MLQRL
+1 MLQRM
-6 LTLLLLSLIL
+6 LTFLLLSLLL
-16 LPPAARADDAID
+16 LPAAQADDAIA
-28 QIEALL
+28 QTEALL

-57 FAREAERYREQS
+57 YAREALRYREQS

-89 LHNYQPADRPPLT
+89 LHNYQPAARPPLA
-102 SLKEEPLRQAIG
+102 SLKEEALRQAIG

-215 ELNLAIAD
+215 QLNLAIAD
-223 EDEWQASLLTQ
+223 EDEWQASLLAQ
-234 QNQLRREKTEQALEE
+234 QNQLRREKTELALKE

-260 MPLLLEQQQQNQALS
+260 MPLLLEQQQKNQALS

-290 EQRSVDKN
+290 EQLTIDKN
-298 LFELNELVNS
+298 LFELNDLVNS
-308 VREQLEWLQISNAY
+308 VREQLEWLQISTAY
-322 GENLRSKLSDLPPLF
+322 GENLRSKLSDLPAYF

-343 SAIVNARMA
+343 SEIVNARMA

-363 KDTRQLRDKLL
+363 KDTRQLRDKLM

-380 LDRPQLSVLDNLLK
+380 LDRPQQAVLDNLLK

-433 ISASHLF
+433 LSASHLF
-440 WMPDVRPFTPQVMLG
+440 WLPDVRPFTPQVMLG
-455 IPAALTLAF
+455 IPAALALAF
-464 NPDNWLQLP
+464 NPNNWLQLP

-479 NPLSLTLA
+479 SPITLTLA
-487 GIGLLVLAWSWF
+487 SLGLLVLTWSWI
-499 KLARHLNQ
+499 KLARHLSQ
-507 YCDHIAPRIG
+507 FCDYIAPRIG

-531 LRSLLASLP
+531 LRSLIASLP

-561 VAIARGL
+561 VAIGRGL

-577 LVMARHLTLEKGILI
+577 LVMARHLTLERGILI
-592 HHFRWPK
+592 LHFRWPK

-694 GALFGYFY
+694 GSLFGYFY
-702 TSRILLRQLE
+702 TSRTLLRQLE

-722 LVYYLA
+722 LIYYLA

-741 ERAKSKRAEILAQ
+741 ERAKSKRAEMLAQ

-880 LTTTSKYLVIL
+880 LTTISKYLVIL
-891 IGALTGFSMLGID
+891 VGALTGFSMLGID

-1013 VQRILEESIQAS
+1013 VQRILEEAIHAS
-1025 TLVLETPTPEVFLI
+1025 TLVLETPSPEVFLI

>member
-6 LTLLLLSLIL
+6 LCLMLCLSL
-16 LPPAARADDAID
+16 LPFSAVQADDAVT
-28 QIEALL
+28 QVEELL
-34 QSVPKSDTPENQK
+34 QSVPKTDSLENQQ

-57 FAREAERYREQS
+57 YARDAQRYREQG

-89 LHNYQPADRPPLT
+89 LHNYQPQPRPPLS
-102 SLKEEPLRQAIG
+102 SLKEETLRQAIS
-114 LSSNRQLNLRKER
+114 LSSNRQINLRKER
-127 QGVMDSLNQL
+127 QAVTDSLNQL
-137 ESTGQEYHLRV
+137 ESTGQEYHVRV
-148 DDLRK
+148 DELRK
-153 QLQLTRS
+153 QLLQTRS
-160 QLERLS
+160 QLDRLS
-166 FSSESD
+166 FSNESD
-172 RQQEAQLLLTRM
+172 RLQEAQQLATRL

-215 ELNLAIAD
+215 ELNLAITD
-223 EDEWQASLLTQ
+223 EDEWQNSLLAQ
-234 QNQLRREKTEQALEE
+234 QNQLRREKTVQALAE
-249 SERLRKQLTTD
+249 SERLRRQLTSD
-260 MPLLLEQQQQNQALS
+260 LPLLQEQQQQNQALS
-275 IQLGTLEDQIERVQD
+275 LQLGALEDQIERVQD
-290 EQRSVDKN
+290 EQRGIDSS
-298 LFELNELVNS
+298 LSGLNDLVNS

-322 GENLRSKLSDLPPLF
+322 GENLRSKLADLPAYF
-337 PLDKLE
+337 PLEKLE
-343 SAIVNARMA
+343 SDIVKARMA
-352 KYQYESEQDGL
+352 KYQYETEQDAL
-363 KDTRQLRDKLL
+363 KDPAQIRNELL
-374 AEEEVT
+374 SGDEIT
-380 LDRPQLSVLDNLLK
+380 LDRAQRAVLDNLLK

-440 WMPDVRPFTPQVMLG
+440 WMPDVRPLTPAVLLG
-455 IPAALTLAF
+455 VPTALSLLLD
-464 NPDNWLQLP
+464 PVNWLQLP
-473 YAIAEN
+473 RAIVEN
-479 NPLSLTLA
+479 NPMTLTLA
-487 GIGLLVLAWSWF
+487 GLGLLVLAWCWA
-499 KLARHLNQ
+499 KLGRHLVQ
-507 YCDHIAPRIG
+507 YSHYIAPRIG

-531 LRSLLASLP
+531 MRSLLAALP

-549 GLLEGAWQYPFA
+549 GLLDGAWQYPFA
-561 VAIARGL
+561 VAVARGL

-577 LVMARHLTLEKGILI
+577 LLVARHLTLEKGILI
-592 HHFRWPK
+592 LHFRWQK
-599 ERVQQVWNQFRTL
+599 ERVQKVWGQFRTL

-628 YQEHAFYDSLGR
+628 YQDHAFYDSLGR
-640 MAFMIGAL
+640 LAFIVGAL

-658 RERLPLTWG
+658 REKLPLTWG
-667 QSDMTKPHLLHHF
+667 QADMTKPHLLHHF
-680 IWNSLMLAPLLAVI
+680 IWNSLMLAPLLAVL
-694 GALFGYFY
+694 GTLFGYFY

-712 LSLLMGLGCL
+712 LSLLAGLGCL

-728 RRWMLIQRRRLAF
+728 HRWMLIQRRRLAF
-741 ERAKSKRAEILAQ
+741 DRAKSKRAEILAQ
-754 RGRDDN
+754 REREDDD
-760 QEELSSE
+760 LSSE

-772 EETELDLD
+772 EEPELDLD

-800 LVVVQWSDLNSAFS
+800 LVLVQWSDLNSAFS
-814 FLSNIEVWQVSSKI
+814 FLSSIEVWQVSSKVA
-828 GGIEQLSAITLQDLM
+828 GIEQLSAITLQDLM
-843 LTAFVFILTVVT
+843 LTAFAFILTVVT

-880 LTTTSKYLVIL
+880 LTTVSKYLVIL

-1000 LRIRIGLTRDPKL
+1000 LRIRIGLTQEPKR
-1013 VQRILEESIQAS
+1013 VQQLLEQCVQES
-1025 TLVLETPTPEVFLI
+1025 TLVLDTPTPEVFLI

-1066 VHSLVLEKMQQQGLT
+1066 VHSLILEKLNQLGMH
-1081 LPHQQIDIHLSR
+1081 LPHQQIDIRMSR

>member
-6 LTLLLLSLIL
+6 LTLLLLSLLL
-16 LPPAARADDAID
+16 LPPAVRADDAID

-69 KAYQQILI
+69 KAYQQVLI

-102 SLKEEPLRQAIG
+102 SLKEEALRQAIG

-561 VAIARGL
+561 VAVARGL

>member
-16 LPPAARADDAID
+16 LPPAVRADDAIA
-28 QIEALL
+28 QAESLL

-89 LHNYQPADRPPLT
+89 LHNYQPQPRPALS
-102 SLKEEPLRQAIG
+102 SLKEEALRQAIG

-322 GENLRSKLSDLPPLF
+322 GENLRSKLSDLPPQF

-343 SAIVNARMA
+343 SAIVSARMA

-363 KDTRQLRDKLL
+363 KDTRQLRDKLM

-380 LDRPQLSVLDNLLK
+380 LDRPQQAVLDNLLK

-479 NPLSLTLA
+479 SPLSLTLA

-499 KLARHLNQ
+499 KLARHLNL

-531 LRSLLASLP
+531 LRSLLAALP

-561 VAIARGL
+561 VAVARGL

-577 LVMARHLTLEKGILI
+577 LVMARHLTLERGILI
-592 HHFRWPK
+592 HHFRWPR
-599 ERVQQVWNQFRTL
+599 EQVQKVWGQFRTL

-667 QSDMTKPHLLHHF
+667 QTDMTKPHLLHHF

-702 TSRILLRQLE
+702 TSRTLLRQLE

-754 RGRDDN
+754 RGREEGHD
-760 QEELSSE
+760 ELSSE
-767 IPDVV
+767 TPDVV

-1013 VQRILEESIQAS
+1013 VQSILEESIQAS

>member
-16 LPPAARADDAID
+16 LPPAVRADDAID

-102 SLKEEPLRQAIG
+102 SLKEEALRQAIG

-363 KDTRQLRDKLL
+363 KDTRLLRDKLL

-561 VAIARGL
+561 VAVARGL

-592 HHFRWPK
+592 HHFRWPR

-667 QSDMTKPHLLHHF
+667 QIDMTKPHLLHHF

-1066 VHSLVLEKMQQQGLT
+1066 VHSLVLEKMQQRGLT

>member
-6 LTLLLLSLIL
+6 LCLMLCLSL
-16 LPPAARADDAID
+16 LPFSAAQADDAVT
-28 QIEALL
+28 QVEELL
-34 QSVPKSDTPENQK
+34 QSVPKTDSPENQQ

-57 FAREAERYREQS
+57 YARDAQRYREQG

-89 LHNYQPADRPPLT
+89 LHNYQPQSRPPLS
-102 SLKEEPLRQAIG
+102 SLKEEALRQAIG
-114 LSSNRQLNLRKER
+114 LSSNRQINLRKER
-127 QGVMDSLNQL
+127 QAVTDSLNQL
-137 ESTGQEYHLRV
+137 ESTGQEYHVRV
-148 DDLRK
+148 DELRK
-153 QLQLTRS
+153 QLLQTRS
-160 QLERLS
+160 QLDRLS
-166 FSSESD
+166 FSNESD
-172 RQQEAQLLLTRM
+172 RLQEAQQLATRL

-215 ELNLAIAD
+215 ELNLAITD
-223 EDEWQASLLTQ
+223 EDEWQNSLLNQ
-234 QNQLRREKTEQALEE
+234 QNQLRREKTEQALAE
-249 SERLRKQLTTD
+249 SERLRRQLTSD
-260 MPLLLEQQQQNQALS
+260 LPLLQEQQQQNQALS
-275 IQLGTLEDQIERVQD
+275 LQLGALEDQIERVQD
-290 EQRSVDKN
+290 EQRGIDTS
-298 LFELNELVNS
+298 LSGLNDLVNS

-322 GENLRSKLSDLPPLF
+322 GENLRSKLADLPNYF
-337 PLDKLE
+337 PLEKLE
-343 SAIVNARMA
+343 SDIVKARMA
-352 KYQYESEQDGL
+352 KYQYETEQDAL
-363 KDTRQLRDKLL
+363 KDTVQIRNNLL
-374 AEEEVT
+374 SGDEIT
-380 LDRPQLSVLDNLLK
+380 LDRAQQAVLDNLLK

-440 WMPDVRPFTPQVMLG
+440 WMPDVRPLTPAVLLG
-455 IPAALTLAF
+455 VPTALSLLLD
-464 NPDNWLQLP
+464 PVNWLQLP
-473 YAIAEN
+473 RAIVEN
-479 NPLSLTLA
+479 NPMTLTLA
-487 GIGLLVLAWSWF
+487 GLGLLVLAWCWA
-499 KLARHLNQ
+499 KLGRHLVQ
-507 YCDHIAPRIG
+507 YSHYIAPRIG

-531 LRSLLASLP
+531 MRSLLAALP
-540 LPAMVLMVR
+540 LPAMVLMMR
-549 GLLEGAWQYPFA
+549 GLLDGAWQYPFA
-561 VAIARGL
+561 VAVARGL

-577 LVMARHLTLEKGILI
+577 LLVARHLTLEKGILI
-592 HHFRWPK
+592 LHFRWPK
-599 ERVQQVWNQFRTL
+599 EPVQRVWGQFRTL

-640 MAFMIGAL
+640 LAFIVGAL

-658 RERLPLTWG
+658 REKLPLTWG
-667 QSDMTKPHLLHHF
+667 QADMTKPHLLHHF
-680 IWNSLMLAPLLAVI
+680 IWNSLMLAPLLAVL
-694 GALFGYFY
+694 GSLFGYFY

-712 LSLLMGLGCL
+712 LSLLAGLGCL

-728 RRWMLIQRRRLAF
+728 HRWMLIQRRRLAF
-741 ERAKSKRAEILAQ
+741 DRAKSKRAEILAQ
-754 RGRDDN
+754 RERDEDD
-760 QEELSSE
+760 LSSE

-772 EETELDLD
+772 EEPELDLD

-814 FLSNIEVWQVSSKI
+814 FLSSIEVWQVSSKVA
-828 GGIEQLSAITLQDLM
+828 GIEQLSAITLQDLM
-843 LTAFVFILTVVT
+843 LTAFAFILTVVT

-880 LTTTSKYLVIL
+880 LTTVSKYLVIL

-1000 LRIRIGLTRDPKL
+1000 LRIRIGLTQEPKR
-1013 VQRILEESIQAS
+1013 VQQLLEQCVQES
-1025 TLVLETPTPEVFLI
+1025 TLVLDTPTPEVFLI

-1066 VHSLVLEKMQQQGLT
+1066 VHSLILEKLNQLGMH
-1081 LPHQQIDIHLSR
+1081 LPHQQIDIRMSR

>member
-1 MLQRL
+1 M
-6 LTLLLLSLIL
+6 
-16 LPPAARADDAID
+16 
-28 QIEALL
+28 
-34 QSVPKSDTPENQK
+34 
-47 LRESYQQALQ
+47 
-57 FAREAERYREQS
+57 
-69 KAYQQILI
+69 
-77 DYPKESARLKES
+77 
-89 LHNYQPADRPPLT
+89 
-102 SLKEEPLRQAIG
+102 
-114 LSSNRQLNLRKER
+114 
-127 QGVMDSLNQL
+127 
-137 ESTGQEYHLRV
+137 
-148 DDLRK
+148 
-153 QLQLTRS
+153 
-160 QLERLS
+160 
-166 FSSESD
+166 
-172 RQQEAQLLLTRM
+172 
-184 KEQSLSDR
+184 
-192 IQMLE
+192 
-197 LEQLSAQQR
+197 
-206 NDLGKLKLQ
+206 
-215 ELNLAIAD
+215 
-223 EDEWQASLLTQ
+223 
-234 QNQLRREKTEQALEE
+234 
-249 SERLRKQLTTD
+249 
-260 MPLLLEQQQQNQALS
+260 
-275 IQLGTLEDQIERVQD
+275 
-290 EQRSVDKN
+290 
-298 LFELNELVNS
+298 
-308 VREQLEWLQISNAY
+308 REQLEWLQISNAY
-322 GENLRSKLSDLPPLF
+322 GENLRSKLADLPAYF
-337 PLDKLE
+337 PLEKLE
-343 SAIVNARMA
+343 SDIVKARMA
-352 KYQYESEQDGL
+352 KYQYETEQDAL
-363 KDTRQLRDKLL
+363 KDPAQIRNELL
-374 AEEEVT
+374 SGDEIT
-380 LDRPQLSVLDNLLK
+380 LDRAQRAVLDNLLK

-440 WMPDVRPFTPQVMLG
+440 WMPDVRPLTPAVLLG
-455 IPAALTLAF
+455 VPTALSLLLD
-464 NPDNWLQLP
+464 PVNWLQLP
-473 YAIAEN
+473 RAIVEN
-479 NPLSLTLA
+479 NPMTLTLA
-487 GIGLLVLAWSWF
+487 GLGLLVLAWCWA
-499 KLARHLNQ
+499 KLGRHLVQ
-507 YCDHIAPRIG
+507 YSHYIAPRIG

-531 LRSLLASLP
+531 VRSLLAALP
-540 LPAMVLMVR
+540 LPAMVLMMR
-549 GLLEGAWQYPFA
+549 GLLDGAWQYPFA
-561 VAIARGL
+561 VAVARGL

-577 LVMARHLTLEKGILI
+577 LLVARHLTLEKGILI
-592 HHFRWPK
+592 LHFRWPK
-599 ERVQQVWNQFRTL
+599 EPVQRVWGQFRTL

-640 MAFMIGAL
+640 LAFIVGAL

-658 RERLPLTWG
+658 REKLPLTWG
-667 QSDMTKPHLLHHF
+667 QADMTKPHLLHHF
-680 IWNSLMLAPLLAVI
+680 IWNSLMLAPLLAVL
-694 GALFGYFY
+694 GSLFGYFY

-712 LSLLMGLGCL
+712 LSLLAGLGCL

-728 RRWMLIQRRRLAF
+728 HRWMLIQRRRLAF
-741 ERAKSKRAEILAQ
+741 DRAKSKRAEILAQ
-754 RGRDDN
+754 RERDEDD
-760 QEELSSE
+760 LSSE

-772 EETELDLD
+772 EEPELDLD

-814 FLSNIEVWQVSSKI
+814 FLSSIEVWQVSSKVA
-828 GGIEQLSAITLQDLM
+828 GIEQLSAITLQDLM
-843 LTAFVFILTVVT
+843 LTAFAFILTVVT

-880 LTTTSKYLVIL
+880 LTTVSKYLVIL

-1000 LRIRIGLTRDPKL
+1000 LRIRIGLTQEPKR
-1013 VQRILEESIQAS
+1013 VQQLLEQCVQES
-1025 TLVLETPTPEVFLI
+1025 TLVLDTPTPEVFLI

-1066 VHSLVLEKMQQQGLT
+1066 VHSLILEKLNQLGMH
-1081 LPHQQIDIHLSR
+1081 LPHQQIDIRMSR

>member
-16 LPPAARADDAID
+16 LPPAVRADDAID

-102 SLKEEPLRQAIG
+102 SLKEEALRQAIG

-290 EQRSVDKN
+290 EQRSIDKN

-561 VAIARGL
+561 VAVARGL

-577 LVMARHLTLEKGILI
+577 LVMARHLTLERGILT

>member
-6 LTLLLLSLIL
+6 LTFLLLSLLL
-16 LPPAARADDAID
+16 LPAAQADDAIA
-28 QIEALL
+28 QTEALL
-34 QSVPKSDTPENQK
+34 HSVPKSDTPENQK

-57 FAREAERYREQS
+57 YAREALRYREQS

-89 LHNYQPADRPPLT
+89 LHNYQPLSRPPLAT
-102 SLKEEPLRQAIG
+102 LKEEALRQAIG

-172 RQQEAQLLLTRM
+172 RLQESQQLVTRM

-215 ELNLAIAD
+215 QLNLAIAD
-223 EDEWQASLLTQ
+223 EDEWQASLLAQ
-234 QNQLRREKTEQALEE
+234 QNQLRREKTELALKE

-260 MPLLLEQQQQNQALS
+260 MPLLLEQQQKNQALS

-290 EQRSVDKN
+290 EQRTIDKN
-298 LFELNELVNS
+298 LFELNDLVNS
-308 VREQLEWLQISNAY
+308 VREQLEWLQISTAY
-322 GENLRSKLSDLPPLF
+322 GENLRSKLSDLPAYF

-343 SAIVNARMA
+343 SEIVNARMA

-363 KDTRQLRDKLL
+363 KDTNLLREKLL
-374 AEEEVT
+374 SGEEVT

-433 ISASHLF
+433 LSASHLF
-440 WMPDVRPFTPQVMLG
+440 WLPDVRPFTPQVMLG
-455 IPAALTLAF
+455 IPAALALAF
-464 NPDNWLQLP
+464 NPNNWLQLP

-479 NPLSLTLA
+479 SPITLTLA
-487 GIGLLVLAWSWF
+487 SLGLLVLTWSWI
-499 KLARHLNQ
+499 KLARHLSQ
-507 YCDHIAPRIG
+507 FCDYIAPRIG

-531 LRSLLASLP
+531 LRSLIASLP

-561 VAIARGL
+561 VAIGRGL

-577 LVMARHLTLEKGILI
+577 LVMARHLTLERGILI
-592 HHFRWPK
+592 LHFRWPK

-694 GALFGYFY
+694 GSLFGYFY
-702 TSRILLRQLE
+702 TSRTLLRQLE

-722 LVYYLA
+722 LIYYLA

-741 ERAKSKRAEILAQ
+741 ERAKSKRAEMLAQ

-760 QEELSSE
+760 HEELSSE

-880 LTTTSKYLVIL
+880 LTTISKYLVIL
-891 IGALTGFSMLGID
+891 VGALTGFSMLGID

-1013 VQRILEESIQAS
+1013 VQRILEEAIHAS
-1025 TLVLETPTPEVFLI
+1025 TLVLETPSPEVFLI

-1066 VHSLVLEKMQQQGLT
+1066 VHSLVLEKMQQQGLP

>member
-6 LTLLLLSLIL
+6 LCLMLCLSL
-16 LPPAARADDAID
+16 PPFSAAQADDAVT
-28 QIEALL
+28 QVEELL
-34 QSVPKSDTPENQK
+34 QSVPKTDSPENQQ

-57 FAREAERYREQS
+57 YARDAQRYREQG

-89 LHNYQPADRPPLT
+89 LHNYQPQSRPPLS
-102 SLKEEPLRQAIG
+102 SLKEEALRQAIG
-114 LSSNRQLNLRKER
+114 LSSNRQINLRKER
-127 QGVMDSLNQL
+127 QAVTDSLNQL
-137 ESTGQEYHLRV
+137 ESTGQEYHVRV
-148 DDLRK
+148 DELRK
-153 QLQLTRS
+153 QLLQTRS
-160 QLERLS
+160 QLDRLS
-166 FSSESD
+166 FSNESD
-172 RQQEAQLLLTRM
+172 RLQEAQQLATRL

-215 ELNLAIAD
+215 ELNLAITD
-223 EDEWQASLLTQ
+223 EDEWQNSLLNQ
-234 QNQLRREKTEQALEE
+234 QNQLRREKTEQALAE
-249 SERLRKQLTTD
+249 SERLRRQLTSD
-260 MPLLLEQQQQNQALS
+260 LPLLQEQQQQNQALS
-275 IQLGTLEDQIERVQD
+275 LQLGALEDQIERVQD
-290 EQRSVDKN
+290 EQRGIDTS
-298 LFELNELVNS
+298 LSGLNDLVNS

-322 GENLRSKLSDLPPLF
+322 GENLRSKLADLPNYF
-337 PLDKLE
+337 PLEKLE
-343 SAIVNARMA
+343 SDIVKARMA
-352 KYQYESEQDGL
+352 KYQYETEQDAL
-363 KDTRQLRDKLL
+363 KDTVQIRNNLL
-374 AEEEVT
+374 SGDEIT
-380 LDRPQLSVLDNLLK
+380 LDRAQQAVLDNLLK

-440 WMPDVRPFTPQVMLG
+440 WMPDVRPLTPAVLLG
-455 IPAALTLAF
+455 VPTALSLLLD
-464 NPDNWLQLP
+464 PVNWLQLP
-473 YAIAEN
+473 RAIVEN
-479 NPLSLTLA
+479 NPMTLTLA
-487 GIGLLVLAWSWF
+487 GLGLLVLAWCWA
-499 KLARHLNQ
+499 KLGRHLVQ
-507 YCDHIAPRIG
+507 YSHYIAPRIG

-531 LRSLLASLP
+531 VRSLLAALP
-540 LPAMVLMVR
+540 LPAMVLMMR
-549 GLLEGAWQYPFA
+549 GLLDGAWQYPFA
-561 VAIARGL
+561 VAVARGL

-577 LVMARHLTLEKGILI
+577 LLVARHLTLEKGILI
-592 HHFRWPK
+592 LHFRWPK
-599 ERVQQVWNQFRTL
+599 EPVQRVWGQFRTL

-640 MAFMIGAL
+640 LAFIVGAL

-658 RERLPLTWG
+658 REKLPLTWG
-667 QSDMTKPHLLHHF
+667 QADMTKPHLLHHF
-680 IWNSLMLAPLLAVI
+680 IWNSLMLAPLLAVL
-694 GALFGYFY
+694 GSLFGYFY

-712 LSLLMGLGCL
+712 LILLAGLGCL

-728 RRWMLIQRRRLAF
+728 HRWMLIQRRRLAF
-741 ERAKSKRAEILAQ
+741 DRAKSKRAEILAQ
-754 RGRDDN
+754 RERDEDD
-760 QEELSSE
+760 LSSE

-772 EETELDLD
+772 EEPELDLD

-814 FLSNIEVWQVSSKI
+814 FLSSIEVWQVSSKVA
-828 GGIEQLSAITLQDLM
+828 GIEQLSAITLQDLM
-843 LTAFVFILTVVT
+843 LTAFAFILTVVT

-880 LTTTSKYLVIL
+880 LTTVSKYLVIL

-1000 LRIRIGLTRDPKL
+1000 LRIRIGLTQEPKR
-1013 VQRILEESIQAS
+1013 VQQLLEQCVQES
-1025 TLVLETPTPEVFLI
+1025 TLVLDTPTPEVFLI

-1066 VHSLVLEKMQQQGLT
+1066 VHSLILEKLNQLGMH
-1081 LPHQQIDIHLSR
+1081 LPHQQIDIRMSR

>member
-6 LTLLLLSLIL
+6 LCLMLCLSL
-16 LPPAARADDAID
+16 LPFSAVQADDAVT
-28 QIEALL
+28 QVEELL
-34 QSVPKSDTPENQK
+34 QSVPKTDSLENQQ

-57 FAREAERYREQS
+57 YARDAQRYREQG

-89 LHNYQPADRPPLT
+89 LHNYQPQPRPPLS
-102 SLKEEPLRQAIG
+102 SLKEETLRQAIS
-114 LSSNRQLNLRKER
+114 LSSNRQINLRKER
-127 QGVMDSLNQL
+127 QAVTDSLNQL
-137 ESTGQEYHLRV
+137 ESTGQEYHVRV
-148 DDLRK
+148 DELRK
-153 QLQLTRS
+153 QLLQTRS
-160 QLERLS
+160 QLDRLS
-166 FSSESD
+166 FSNESD
-172 RQQEAQLLLTRM
+172 RLQEAQQLATRL

-215 ELNLAIAD
+215 ELNLAITD
-223 EDEWQASLLTQ
+223 EDEWQNSLLAQ
-234 QNQLRREKTEQALEE
+234 QNQLRREKTVQALAE
-249 SERLRKQLTTD
+249 SERLRRQLTSD
-260 MPLLLEQQQQNQALS
+260 LPLLQEQQQQNQALS
-275 IQLGTLEDQIERVQD
+275 LQLGALEDQIERVQD
-290 EQRSVDKN
+290 EQRGLDTS
-298 LFELNELVNS
+298 LSGLNDLVNS

-322 GENLRSKLSDLPPLF
+322 GENLRSKLADLPAYF
-337 PLDKLE
+337 PLEKLE
-343 SAIVNARMA
+343 SDIVKARMA
-352 KYQYESEQDGL
+352 KYQYETEQDAL
-363 KDTRQLRDKLL
+363 KDPAQIRNELL
-374 AEEEVT
+374 SGDEIT
-380 LDRPQLSVLDNLLK
+380 LDRAQRAVLDNLLK

-440 WMPDVRPFTPQVMLG
+440 WMPDVRPLTPAVLLG
-455 IPAALTLAF
+455 VPTALSLLLD
-464 NPDNWLQLP
+464 PVNWLQLP
-473 YAIAEN
+473 RAIVEN
-479 NPLSLTLA
+479 NPMTLTLA
-487 GIGLLVLAWSWF
+487 GLGLLVLAWCWA
-499 KLARHLNQ
+499 KLGRHLVQ
-507 YCDHIAPRIG
+507 YSHYIAPRIG

-531 LRSLLASLP
+531 MRSLLAALP
-540 LPAMVLMVR
+540 LPAMVLMMR
-549 GLLEGAWQYPFA
+549 GLLDGAWQYPFA
-561 VAIARGL
+561 VAVARGL

-577 LVMARHLTLEKGILI
+577 LLVARHLTLEKGILI
-592 HHFRWPK
+592 LHFRWQK
-599 ERVQQVWNQFRTL
+599 ERVQKVWGQFRTL

-628 YQEHAFYDSLGR
+628 YQDHAFYDSLGR
-640 MAFMIGAL
+640 LAFIVGAL

-658 RERLPLTWG
+658 REKLPLTWG
-667 QSDMTKPHLLHHF
+667 QADMTKPHLLHHF
-680 IWNSLMLAPLLAVI
+680 IWNSLMLAPLLAVL
-694 GALFGYFY
+694 GTLFGYFY

-712 LSLLMGLGCL
+712 LSLLAGLGCL

-728 RRWMLIQRRRLAF
+728 HRWMLIQRRRLAF
-741 ERAKSKRAEILAQ
+741 DRAKSKRAEILAQ
-754 RGRDDN
+754 REREDDD
-760 QEELSSE
+760 LSSE

-772 EETELDLD
+772 EEPELDLD

-800 LVVVQWSDLNSAFS
+800 LVLVQWSDLNSAFS
-814 FLSNIEVWQVSSKI
+814 FLSSIEVWQVSSKVA
-828 GGIEQLSAITLQDLM
+828 GIEQLSAITLQDLM
-843 LTAFVFILTVVT
+843 LTAFAFILTVVT

-880 LTTTSKYLVIL
+880 LTTVSKYLVIL

-1000 LRIRIGLTRDPKL
+1000 LRIRIGLTQEPKR
-1013 VQRILEESIQAS
+1013 VQQLLEQCVQES
-1025 TLVLETPTPEVFLI
+1025 TLVLDTPTPEVFLI

-1066 VHSLVLEKMQQQGLT
+1066 VHSLILEKLNKLGMH
-1081 LPHQQIDIHLSR
+1081 LPHQQIDIRMSR

>member
-6 LTLLLLSLIL
+6 LCLMLYLSL
-16 LPPAARADDAID
+16 LPFSAVQADDAVT
-28 QIEALL
+28 QVEELL
-34 QSVPKSDTPENQK
+34 QSVPKTDSLENQQ

-57 FAREAERYREQS
+57 YARDAQRYREQG

-89 LHNYQPADRPPLT
+89 LHNYQPQPRPPLS
-102 SLKEEPLRQAIG
+102 SLKEETLRQAIS
-114 LSSNRQLNLRKER
+114 LSSNRQINLRKER
-127 QGVMDSLNQL
+127 QAVTDSLNQL
-137 ESTGQEYHLRV
+137 ESTGQEYHVRV
-148 DDLRK
+148 DELRK
-153 QLQLTRS
+153 QLLQTRS
-160 QLERLS
+160 QLDRLS
-166 FSSESD
+166 FSNESD
-172 RQQEAQLLLTRM
+172 RLQEAQQLATRF

-215 ELNLAIAD
+215 ELNLAITD
-223 EDEWQASLLTQ
+223 EDEWQNSLLAQ
-234 QNQLRREKTEQALEE
+234 QNQLRREKTVQALAE
-249 SERLRKQLTTD
+249 SERLRRQLTSD
-260 MPLLLEQQQQNQALS
+260 LPLLQEQQQQNQALS
-275 IQLGTLEDQIERVQD
+275 LQLGALEDQIERVQD
-290 EQRSVDKN
+290 EQRGVDTS
-298 LFELNELVNS
+298 LSGLNDLVNS

-322 GENLRSKLSDLPPLF
+322 GENLRSKLADLPAYF
-337 PLDKLE
+337 PLEKLE
-343 SAIVNARMA
+343 SDIVKARMA
-352 KYQYESEQDGL
+352 KYQYETEQDAL
-363 KDTRQLRDKLL
+363 KDPAQIRNELL
-374 AEEEVT
+374 SGDEIT
-380 LDRPQLSVLDNLLK
+380 LDRAQRAVLDNLLK

-440 WMPDVRPFTPQVMLG
+440 WMPDVRPLTPAVLLG
-455 IPAALTLAF
+455 VPTALSLLLD
-464 NPDNWLQLP
+464 PVNWLQLP
-473 YAIAEN
+473 RAIVEN
-479 NPLSLTLA
+479 NPMTLTLA
-487 GIGLLVLAWSWF
+487 GLGLLVLAWCWA
-499 KLARHLNQ
+499 KLGRHLVQ
-507 YCDHIAPRIG
+507 YSHYIAPRIG

-531 LRSLLASLP
+531 VRSLLAALP
-540 LPAMVLMVR
+540 LPAMVLMMR
-549 GLLEGAWQYPFA
+549 GLLDGAWQYPFA
-561 VAIARGL
+561 VAVARGL

-577 LVMARHLTLEKGILI
+577 LLVARHLTLEKGILI
-592 HHFRWPK
+592 LHFRWQK
-599 ERVQQVWNQFRTL
+599 ERVQKVWGQFRTL

-640 MAFMIGAL
+640 LAFIVGAL

-658 RERLPLTWG
+658 REKLPLTWG
-667 QSDMTKPHLLHHF
+667 QADMTKPHLLHHF
-680 IWNSLMLAPLLAVI
+680 IWNSLMLAPLLAVL
-694 GALFGYFY
+694 GTLFGYFY

-712 LSLLMGLGCL
+712 LSLLAGLGCL

-728 RRWMLIQRRRLAF
+728 HRWMLIQRRRLAF
-741 ERAKSKRAEILAQ
+741 DRAKSKRAEILAQ
-754 RGRDDN
+754 REREDDD
-760 QEELSSE
+760 LSSE

-772 EETELDLD
+772 EEPELDLD

-800 LVVVQWSDLNSAFS
+800 LVLVQWSDLNSAFS
-814 FLSNIEVWQVSSKI
+814 FLSSIEVWQVSSKVA
-828 GGIEQLSAITLQDLM
+828 GIEQLSAITLQDLM
-843 LTAFVFILTVVT
+843 LTVFAFILTVVT

-880 LTTTSKYLVIL
+880 LTTVSKYLVIL

-1000 LRIRIGLTRDPKL
+1000 LRIRIGLTQEPKR
-1013 VQRILEESIQAS
+1013 VQQLLEQCVQES
-1025 TLVLETPTPEVFLI
+1025 TLVLDTPTPEVFLI

-1066 VHSLVLEKMQQQGLT
+1066 VHSLILEKLNQLGMH
-1081 LPHQQIDIHLSR
+1081 LPHQQIDIRMSR

>member
-16 LPPAARADDAID
+16 LPPAVRADDAID

-102 SLKEEPLRQAIG
+102 SLKEEALRQAIG

-363 KDTRQLRDKLL
+363 KDTRLLRNKLL

-561 VAIARGL
+561 VAVARGL

-592 HHFRWPK
+592 HHFRWPR

-741 ERAKSKRAEILAQ
+741 ERAKNKRAEILAQ

>member
-6 LTLLLLSLIL
+6 LCLMLCLSL
-16 LPPAARADDAID
+16 LPFTAAQADDAVT
-28 QIEALL
+28 QVEELL
-34 QSVPKSDTPENQK
+34 QSVPKTDSPENQQ

-57 FAREAERYREQS
+57 YARDAQRYREQG

-89 LHNYQPADRPPLT
+89 LHNYQPQSRPPLS
-102 SLKEEPLRQAIG
+102 SLKEEALRQAIG
-114 LSSNRQLNLRKER
+114 LSSNRQINLRKER
-127 QGVMDSLNQL
+127 QAVTDSLNQL
-137 ESTGQEYHLRV
+137 ESTGQEYHVRV
-148 DDLRK
+148 DELRK
-153 QLQLTRS
+153 QLLQTRS
-160 QLERLS
+160 QLDRLS
-166 FSSESD
+166 FSNESD
-172 RQQEAQLLLTRM
+172 RLQEAQQLATRL

-215 ELNLAIAD
+215 ELNLAITD
-223 EDEWQASLLTQ
+223 EDEWQNSLLNQ
-234 QNQLRREKTEQALEE
+234 QNQLRREKTEQALAE
-249 SERLRKQLTTD
+249 SERLRRQLTSD
-260 MPLLLEQQQQNQALS
+260 LPLLQEQQQQNQALS
-275 IQLGTLEDQIERVQD
+275 LQLGALEDQIERVQD
-290 EQRSVDKN
+290 EQRGIDTS
-298 LFELNELVNS
+298 LSGLNDLVNS

-322 GENLRSKLSDLPPLF
+322 GENLRSKLADLPNYF
-337 PLDKLE
+337 PLEKLE
-343 SAIVNARMA
+343 SDIVKARMA
-352 KYQYESEQDGL
+352 KYQYETEQDAL
-363 KDTRQLRDKLL
+363 KDTVQIRNNLL
-374 AEEEVT
+374 SGDEIT
-380 LDRPQLSVLDNLLK
+380 LDRAQQAVLDNLLK

-440 WMPDVRPFTPQVMLG
+440 WMPDVRPLTPAVLLG
-455 IPAALTLAF
+455 VPTALSLLLD
-464 NPDNWLQLP
+464 PVNWLQLP
-473 YAIAEN
+473 RAIVEN
-479 NPLSLTLA
+479 NPMTLTLA
-487 GIGLLVLAWSWF
+487 GLGLLVLAWCWA
-499 KLARHLNQ
+499 KLGRHLVQ
-507 YCDHIAPRIG
+507 YSHYIAPRIG

-531 LRSLLASLP
+531 VRSLLAALP
-540 LPAMVLMVR
+540 LPAMVLMMR
-549 GLLEGAWQYPFA
+549 DLLDGAWQYPFA
-561 VAIARGL
+561 VAVARGL

-577 LVMARHLTLEKGILI
+577 LLVARHLTLEKGILI
-592 HHFRWPK
+592 LHFRWPK
-599 ERVQQVWNQFRTL
+599 EPVQRVWGQFRTL

-640 MAFMIGAL
+640 LAFIVGAL

-658 RERLPLTWG
+658 REKLPLTWG
-667 QSDMTKPHLLHHF
+667 QADMTKPHLLHHF
-680 IWNSLMLAPLLAVI
+680 IWNSLMLAPLLAVL
-694 GALFGYFY
+694 GSLFGYFY

-712 LSLLMGLGCL
+712 LSLLAGLGCL

-728 RRWMLIQRRRLAF
+728 HRWMLIQRRRLAF
-741 ERAKSKRAEILAQ
+741 DRAKSKRAEILAQ
-754 RGRDDN
+754 RERDEDD
-760 QEELSSE
+760 LSSE

-772 EETELDLD
+772 EEPELDLD

-814 FLSNIEVWQVSSKI
+814 FLSSIEVWQVSSKVA
-828 GGIEQLSAITLQDLM
+828 GIEQLSAITLQDLM
-843 LTAFVFILTVVT
+843 LTAFAFILTVVT

-880 LTTTSKYLVIL
+880 LTTVSKYLVIL

-1000 LRIRIGLTRDPKL
+1000 LRIRIGLTQEPKR
-1013 VQRILEESIQAS
+1013 VQQLLEQCVQES
-1025 TLVLETPTPEVFLI
+1025 TLVLDTPTPEVFLI

-1066 VHSLVLEKMQQQGLT
+1066 VHSLILEKLNQLGMH
-1081 LPHQQIDIHLSR
+1081 LPHQQIDIRMSR

>member
-6 LTLLLLSLIL
+6 LCLMLCLSL
-16 LPPAARADDAID
+16 LPFSTAQADDAIT
-28 QIEALL
+28 QVEELL
-34 QSVPKSDTPENQK
+34 QSVPKTESPENQQ

-57 FAREAERYREQS
+57 YARDAQRYREQG

-77 DYPKESARLKES
+77 DYPKESARLKEA
-89 LHNYQPADRPPLT
+89 LHNYQPQPRPSLS
-102 SLKEEPLRQAIG
+102 SLKEEALRQAIS
-114 LSSNRQLNLRKER
+114 LSSNRQINLRKER
-127 QGVMDSLNQL
+127 QAVTDSLNQL

-148 DDLRK
+148 DELRK
-153 QLQLTRS
+153 QLLQTRS
-160 QLERLS
+160 LLDRLS
-166 FSSESD
+166 FSNESD
-172 RQQEAQLLLTRM
+172 RLQEAQQLATRL

-215 ELNLAIAD
+215 ELNLAITD
-223 EDEWQASLLTQ
+223 EDEWQASLLAQ
-234 QNQLRREKTEQALEE
+234 QNQLRRDKTELALAE
-249 SERLRKQLTTD
+249 SERLRRQLTSD
-260 MPLLLEQQQQNQALS
+260 LPLLQEQQQQNQALS
-275 IQLGTLEDQIERVQD
+275 LQLGALEDQIERVQD
-290 EQRSVDKN
+290 EQRTIDSA
-298 LFELNELVNS
+298 LSGLNDLVNS

-322 GENLRSKLSDLPPLF
+322 GENLRSKLADLPAYF
-337 PLDKLE
+337 PLERLE
-343 SAIVNARMA
+343 SAIVKARMA
-352 KYQYESEQDGL
+352 KYQYETEQDAL
-363 KDTRQLRDKLL
+363 KDPEQVRNHLL
-374 AEEEVT
+374 SGDGIT
-380 LDRPQLSVLDNLLK
+380 LDRAQRAVLDNLLK

-414 TRLKLLYSRQNSK
+414 TLLKLLYSRQNSK

-433 ISASHLF
+433 LSASHLF
-440 WMPDVRPFTPQVMLG
+440 WMPDVRPLSPAVLLG
-455 IPAALTLAF
+455 VPAALALVF
-464 NPDNWLQLP
+464 NPVNWLQIP
-473 YAIAEN
+473 KAIAEN
-479 NPLSLTLA
+479 SPLTLTLA
-487 GIGLLVLAWSWF
+487 GLALLGLAWCWL
-499 KLARHLNQ
+499 KLARHLVH
-507 YCDHIAPRIG
+507 YSHYIAPSIG

-531 LRSLLASLP
+531 LRSVLAALP
-540 LPAMVLMVR
+540 LPAMVIMVH
-549 GLLEGAWQYPFA
+549 GLLDGAWQYPFA
-561 VAIARGL
+561 VAVARGL

-577 LVMARHLTLEKGILI
+577 LLVARHLSLEKGILI
-592 HHFRWPK
+592 LHFRWQK
-599 ERVQQVWNQFRTL
+599 ERVQKVWGQFRTL

-621 VQGMANS
+621 VQGMASS

-640 MAFMIGAL
+640 LAFIVGAL

-658 RERLPLTWG
+658 REKLPLTWG
-667 QSDMTKPHLLHHF
+667 QADMSKPHLLHHF
-680 IWNSLMLAPLLAVI
+680 IWNSLMLAPLLAVL
-694 GALFGYFY
+694 GTLFGYFY

-722 LVYYLA
+722 LAYYLA
-728 RRWMLIQRRRLAF
+728 HRWMLIQRRRLAF
-741 ERAKSKRAEILAQ
+741 DRAKQKRAEILAQ
-754 RGRDDN
+754 RERDEDD
-760 QEELSSE
+760 LSSE

-772 EETELDLD
+772 EEPELDLD

-814 FLSNIEVWQVSSKI
+814 FLSSIEVWQVSSKVA
-828 GGIEQLSAITLQDLM
+828 GIEQLSAITLQDLM
-843 LTAFVFILTVVT
+843 LTAFAFILTVVT

-880 LTTTSKYLVIL
+880 LTTVSKYLVLL

-1000 LRIRIGLTRDPKL
+1000 LRIRIGLTQNPKQ
-1013 VQRILEESIQAS
+1013 VQQLLEQCVQES
-1025 TLVLETPTPEVFLI
+1025 TLVLDTPTPEVFLV

-1066 VHSLVLEKMQQQGLT
+1066 VHSLILEKLHQIGMH
-1081 LPHQQIDIHLSR
+1081 LPHQQIDIRMSR